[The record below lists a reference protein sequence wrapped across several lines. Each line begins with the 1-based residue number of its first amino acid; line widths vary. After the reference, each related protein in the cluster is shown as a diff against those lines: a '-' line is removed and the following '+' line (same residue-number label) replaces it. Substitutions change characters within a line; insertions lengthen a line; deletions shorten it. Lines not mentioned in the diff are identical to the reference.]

1 LIDEEDKSMS
11 NINDFVIENGV
22 LKKYQGQGGDVVI
35 PEGVTSIGDSAF
47 TGCSSLTSVVIPEG
61 VTSIGDCAFWGCR
74 SLTSVV
80 IPEGVTSIGD
90 WAFKYCS
97 SLASVVIPEGVTSIG
112 KDAFSDCSSLT
123 SIVIPEGVTS
133 IGNWAFNG
141 CSSLTSVVI
150 PEGVTSIGDSAFRGC
165 SSLTSVVIPKGVTG
179 IGDSAF
185 FNCSSLASVVI
196 PEGVTYIGREA
207 FRGCSSL
214 ASVVIPEGV
223 TSIGASAFSGCSSL
237 TSVVIPDGVTS
248 IGDWAFNGC
257 SSLTSVV
264 IPEGVT
270 SINDGAFYDCASLT
284 SVVIPDSVRSIGDSA
299 FSGCK
304 GLADANGFVI
314 VQNALHGYYGK
325 GGDVVIPESVTSIGD
340 SAFFNC
346 SSLASVVIPEGV
358 TYIGREAFR
367 GCSSLASIVIPESVK
382 SIGDLAFWGCR
393 SLTSVVIPEGV
404 TSIGDSAFNACSS
417 LTSVVIP
424 EGVTS
429 IGDSAFAGCSSLTSV
444 VIPEGVTSI
453 GIWAF
458 QDCSSL
464 TSVVIPRSVTGI
476 GKDAFGKCPSLN
488 AIVAPSVPLQ
498 CFTDQKLGAQ
508 AACGFLSARERY
520 TDQKECG
527 KYKTYCG
534 SQRKKILPL
543 IFRDDNAEALRF
555 YIDEKKVTLK
565 NLDGDYL
572 IPARQA
578 GAEKCVSALLKWK
591 EDQAS
596 AKPAAKKK
604 GSAKTEQP
612 STAAEPASPL
622 EAEYAEKYKAIYG
635 DSLLKWMKLSGVTL
649 PEVLLE
655 DGTKVPAV
663 LLKYIIVS
671 YGGINPEAPKF
682 MPEADAAAK
691 LLRYDSF
698 CEALAKLSG
707 DLDCAAYPTLIPLL
721 CRYGN
726 AKQIKAMISA
736 HKNWNTKT
744 EFGGKKIAVKD
755 AFTKLLMLSDT
766 REAAIFFEKNGWLD
780 SYAGLRGTTA
790 DEVKESFLFDF
801 GFDENGVRRFELGNT
816 VLDVRLQKDLKL
828 DMFDTNKQKAV
839 KSVPKT
845 GADPALY
852 QLAKDEIADMR
863 SNIKKAYTIRKW
875 ELFDCYIEKTV
886 FSPEK
891 WSESY
896 LKNAFLH
903 VLAELLVWQQEGKT
917 FTCSD
922 GGLVTA
928 DGAEYA
934 LSDKPI
940 ILAHPMEMDKA
951 DIAAW
956 QRYYTARGL
965 KQPFEQVWEPVREA
979 SQIKPDRYA
988 GIPIPV
994 VYLRHAERRGISC
1007 DWYYVNDYSN
1017 SRYLDINGF
1026 KVSAEETAEQDKLQ
1040 IASIKP
1046 NAWNRRTN
1054 MVISYLDRL
1063 TVYGR
1068 VRNDDVTVMDL
1079 MDGFTLAQ
1087 ITEFIKTAQEANA
1100 GNVTAALLEY
1110 KNNTYPDFDPMA
1122 EFTLEW

>member
-1 LIDEEDKSMS
+1 MS

-35 PEGVTSIGDSAF
+35 PDGVTSIGDSAF
-47 TGCSSLTSVVIPEG
+47 AGCSSLTSI
-61 VTSIGDCAFWGCR
+61 
-74 SLTSVV
+74 
-80 IPEGVTSIGD
+80 
-90 WAFKYCS
+90 
-97 SLASVVIPEGVTSIG
+97 
-112 KDAFSDCSSLT
+112 
-123 SIVIPEGVTS
+123 
-133 IGNWAFNG
+133 
-141 CSSLTSVVI
+141 
-150 PEGVTSIGDSAFRGC
+150 
-165 SSLTSVVIPKGVTG
+165 
-179 IGDSAF
+179 
-185 FNCSSLASVVI
+185 VI

-207 FRGCSSL
+207 FRY
-214 ASVVIPEGV
+214 
-223 TSIGASAFSGCSSL
+223 
-237 TSVVIPDGVTS
+237 
-248 IGDWAFNGC
+248 C

-270 SINDGAFYDCASLT
+270 SINDGAFYDCASLASIVIPKGVKSIGAWAFQYCSSLT
-284 SVVIPDSVRSIGDSA
+284 SVVIPKSVTSIGDGA
-299 FSGCK
+299 FRGCIN
-304 GLADANGFVI
+304 LTS
-314 VQNALHGYYGK
+314 
-325 GGDVVIPESVTSIGD
+325 VVIPESVTSIGD
-340 SAFFNC
+340 WAFVYC

-358 TYIGREAFR
+358 TSIGGEAFAR
-367 GCSSLASIVIPESVK
+367 CK
-382 SIGDLAFWGCR
+382 
-393 SLTSVVIPEGV
+393 SLTR
-404 TSIGDSAFNACSS
+404 
-417 LTSVVIP
+417 
-424 EGVTS
+424 
-429 IGDSAFAGCSSLTSV
+429 V

-543 IFRDDNAEALRF
+543 IFRLDDAKALSF
-555 YIDEKKVTLK
+555 YFDEKKVTLK

-766 REAAIFFEKNGWLD
+766 REAAIFFEKNGRLD

-816 VLDVRLQKDLKL
+816 VLEVRLQKDLKL
-828 DMFDTNKQKAV
+828 DMFDTEKRKTV

-852 QLAKDEIADMR
+852 QLAKDELADMR

-875 ELFDCYIEKTV
+875 ELFDDYIGKRE
-886 FSPEK
+886 FLPEK

-896 LKNAFLH
+896 LKNPFLH

-917 FTCSD
+917 FTCLDS
-922 GGLVTA
+922 GLVTA

-940 ILAHPMEMDKA
+940 ILAHAMELNRA

-956 QRYYTARGL
+956 QRYFTAKGL
-965 KQPFEQVWEPVREA
+965 KQPFEQIWEPVREA
-979 SQIKPDRYA
+979 SQISPDRYA

-994 VYLRHAERRGISC
+994 VYLRHAERRGIYC
-1007 DWYYVNDYSN
+1007 VYDWYNNMEFS
-1017 SRYLDINGF
+1017 INGF
-1026 KVSAEETAEQDKLQ
+1026 DVDAKKTEEEDKLQ
-1040 IASIKP
+1040 IKLIKP
-1046 NAWNRRTN
+1046 KVWNRRTN

-1087 ITEFIKTAQEANA
+1087 ITEFIKAAQEANA

>member
-1 LIDEEDKSMS
+1 MS

-22 LKKYQGQGGDVVI
+22 LKEYQGQGGDVVI
-35 PEGVTSIGDSAF
+35 PEGVTSIGD
-47 TGCSSLTSVVIPEG
+47 G
-61 VTSIGDCAFWGCR
+61 AFWGCR

-80 IPEGVTSIGD
+80 IPEGVTSIG
-90 WAFKYCS
+90 
-97 SLASVVIPEGVTSIG
+97 AS
-112 KDAFSDCSSLT
+112 AFSY
-123 SIVIPEGVTS
+123 
-133 IGNWAFNG
+133 

-150 PEGVTSIGDSAFRGC
+150 PEGVTSIGVRALYDC
-165 SSLTSVVIPKGVTG
+165 SSLTSVVIPEGVTS
-179 IGDSAF
+179 IGRQAF
-185 FNCSSLASVVI
+185 YYCQSLTSVVI
-196 PEGVTYIGREA
+196 PEGVTYIGDSA
-207 FRGCSSL
+207 FSGCSSL

-223 TSIGASAFSGCSSL
+223 TSIGASAFS
-237 TSVVIPDGVTS
+237 D
-248 IGDWAFNGC
+248 
-257 SSLTSVV
+257 
-264 IPEGVT
+264 
-270 SINDGAFYDCASLT
+270 
-284 SVVIPDSVRSIGDSA
+284 
-299 FSGCK
+299 
-304 GLADANGFVI
+304 
-314 VQNALHGYYGK
+314 
-325 GGDVVIPESVTSIGD
+325 
-340 SAFFNC
+340 C

-358 TYIGREAFR
+358 TSIGASAFW
-367 GCSSLASIVIPESVK
+367 GCSSLASIVIPEGVT
-382 SIGDLAFWGCR
+382 SIGKRAFWGCKD
-393 SLTSVVIPEGV
+393 LASVVIPEGV
-404 TSIGDSAFNACSS
+404 TSIG
-417 LTSVVIP
+417 
-424 EGVTS
+424 ER
-429 IGDSAFAGCSSLTSV
+429 AFAG
-444 VIPEGVTSI
+444 
-453 GIWAF
+453 
-458 QDCSSL
+458 CSSL

-476 GKDAFGKCPSLN
+476 GKDAFGECPSLN
-488 AIVAPSVPLQ
+488 TIVAPSVPLQ

-508 AACGFLSARERY
+508 AGYGFLSARERFTNPEIADGY
-520 TDQKECG
+520 R
-527 KYKTYCG
+527 KYCF
-534 SQRKKILPL
+534 SQRKMILPL
-543 IFRDDNAEALRF
+543 IFRDDNDEALRF

-612 STAAEPASPL
+612 SPAAEPASPL

-635 DSLLKWMKLSGVTL
+635 DSLLKWMKLYGVTL

-655 DGTKVPAV
+655 DGTKASAV

-698 CEALAKLSG
+698 CDALAKLSG

-979 SQIKPDRYA
+979 SQISPDRYA

-1026 KVSAEETAEQDKLQ
+1026 KVSAEETTEQDKLQ

-1046 NAWNRRTN
+1046 NTWNRRTN

-1068 VRNDDVTVMDL
+1068 IAKDDVTVMDL

>member
-1 LIDEEDKSMS
+1 MS

-22 LKKYQGQGGDVVI
+22 LKEYQGQGGDVVI
-35 PEGVTSIGDSAF
+35 PEGVTNIGASAF
-47 TGCSSLTSVVIPEG
+47 S
-61 VTSIGDCAFWGCR
+61 
-74 SLTSVV
+74 
-80 IPEGVTSIGD
+80 
-90 WAFKYCS
+90 
-97 SLASVVIPEGVTSIG
+97 
-112 KDAFSDCSSLT
+112 
-123 SIVIPEGVTS
+123 
-133 IGNWAFNG
+133 
-141 CSSLTSVVI
+141 
-150 PEGVTSIGDSAFRGC
+150 
-165 SSLTSVVIPKGVTG
+165 
-179 IGDSAF
+179 
-185 FNCSSLASVVI
+185 
-196 PEGVTYIGREA
+196 
-207 FRGCSSL
+207 GCSSL

-223 TSIGASAFSGCSSL
+223 TSIG
-237 TSVVIPDGVTS
+237 D
-248 IGDWAFNGC
+248 
-257 SSLTSVV
+257 
-264 IPEGVT
+264 E
-270 SINDGAFYDCASLT
+270 AFYYC
-284 SVVIPDSVRSIGDSA
+284 
-299 FSGCK
+299 
-304 GLADANGFVI
+304 
-314 VQNALHGYYGK
+314 Q
-325 GGDVVIPESVTSIGD
+325 
-340 SAFFNC
+340 
-346 SSLASVVIPEGV
+346 
-358 TYIGREAFR
+358 
-367 GCSSLASIVIPESVK
+367 
-382 SIGDLAFWGCR
+382 

-404 TSIGDSAFNACSS
+404 TSIGGEAFKYCSSLTSVVIPKGVKSIGNWAFSGCSSLASVVIPEGVTSIGGGAFWDCSS

-429 IGDSAFAGCSSLTSV
+429 IGVWTFDGWQGLRLEAPAISVSVLSAM
-444 VIPEGVTSI
+444 
-453 GIWAF
+453 
-458 QDCSSL
+458 
-464 TSVVIPRSVTGI
+464 
-476 GKDAFGKCPSLN
+476 
-488 AIVAPSVPLQ
+488 
-498 CFTDQKLGAQ
+498 KLGAQ
-508 AACGFLSARERY
+508 AGYGFLSARERFTNPEIADGY
-520 TDQKECG
+520 L
-527 KYKTYCG
+527 KYCI

-612 STAAEPASPL
+612 SPDAEPASPL

-655 DGTKVPAV
+655 DGTKAPTV

-671 YGGINPEAPKF
+671 YGGINPEAPKL

-1087 ITEFIKTAQEANA
+1087 ITEFIKAAQEANA

>member
-1 LIDEEDKSMS
+1 
-11 NINDFVIENGV
+11 
-22 LKKYQGQGGDVVI
+22 
-35 PEGVTSIGDSAF
+35 
-47 TGCSSLTSVVIPEG
+47 
-61 VTSIGDCAFWGCR
+61 
-74 SLTSVV
+74 
-80 IPEGVTSIGD
+80 
-90 WAFKYCS
+90 
-97 SLASVVIPEGVTSIG
+97 
-112 KDAFSDCSSLT
+112 
-123 SIVIPEGVTS
+123 
-133 IGNWAFNG
+133 
-141 CSSLTSVVI
+141 
-150 PEGVTSIGDSAFRGC
+150 
-165 SSLTSVVIPKGVTG
+165 
-179 IGDSAF
+179 
-185 FNCSSLASVVI
+185 
-196 PEGVTYIGREA
+196 
-207 FRGCSSL
+207 
-214 ASVVIPEGV
+214 
-223 TSIGASAFSGCSSL
+223 
-237 TSVVIPDGVTS
+237 
-248 IGDWAFNGC
+248 
-257 SSLTSVV
+257 
-264 IPEGVT
+264 
-270 SINDGAFYDCASLT
+270 
-284 SVVIPDSVRSIGDSA
+284 
-299 FSGCK
+299 
-304 GLADANGFVI
+304 
-314 VQNALHGYYGK
+314 
-325 GGDVVIPESVTSIGD
+325 
-340 SAFFNC
+340 
-346 SSLASVVIPEGV
+346 
-358 TYIGREAFR
+358 
-367 GCSSLASIVIPESVK
+367 
-382 SIGDLAFWGCR
+382 
-393 SLTSVVIPEGV
+393 
-404 TSIGDSAFNACSS
+404 
-417 LTSVVIP
+417 
-424 EGVTS
+424 
-429 IGDSAFAGCSSLTSV
+429 
-444 VIPEGVTSI
+444 
-453 GIWAF
+453 
-458 QDCSSL
+458 
-464 TSVVIPRSVTGI
+464 
-476 GKDAFGKCPSLN
+476 
-488 AIVAPSVPLQ
+488 
-498 CFTDQKLGAQ
+498 
-508 AACGFLSARERY
+508 
-520 TDQKECG
+520 
-527 KYKTYCG
+527 
-534 SQRKKILPL
+534 
-543 IFRDDNAEALRF
+543 
-555 YIDEKKVTLK
+555 
-565 NLDGDYL
+565 
-572 IPARQA
+572 
-578 GAEKCVSALLKWK
+578 
-591 EDQAS
+591 
-596 AKPAAKKK
+596 
-604 GSAKTEQP
+604 
-612 STAAEPASPL
+612 
-622 EAEYAEKYKAIYG
+622 
-635 DSLLKWMKLSGVTL
+635 
-649 PEVLLE
+649 
-655 DGTKVPAV
+655 
-663 LLKYIIVS
+663 
-671 YGGINPEAPKF
+671 

-698 CEALAKLSG
+698 CDALAKLSG

-736 HKNWNTKT
+736 HKNWNIKT

-766 REAAIFFEKNGWLD
+766 REAAIFFEKNGGLD
-780 SYAGLRGTTA
+780 SYAKLRGMTA
-790 DEVKESFLFDF
+790 EQIRDSFLFDF

-816 VLDVRLQKDLKL
+816 VLEVRLQKDLKL

-839 KSVPKT
+839 KTVPKT

-928 DGAEYA
+928 DDAEYA

-940 ILAHPMEMDKA
+940 ILAHPMEMDKE
-951 DIAAW
+951 DVAAW

>member
-1 LIDEEDKSMS
+1 MS

-22 LKKYQGQGGDVVI
+22 LKEYKGQGGDVVI
-35 PEGVTSIGDSAF
+35 PEGVKSIGDSAF
-47 TGCSSLTSVVIPEG
+47 E
-61 VTSIGDCAFWGCR
+61 
-74 SLTSVV
+74 
-80 IPEGVTSIGD
+80 
-90 WAFKYCS
+90 YC
-97 SLASVVIPEGVTSIG
+97 
-112 KDAFSDCSSLT
+112 KSLT
-123 SIVIPEGVTS
+123 SIVIPDGVTS
-133 IGNWAFNG
+133 IGDWAFNG

-150 PEGVTSIGDSAFRGC
+150 PNGVTSIGNWAF
-165 SSLTSVVIPKGVTG
+165 
-179 IGDSAF
+179 
-185 FNCSSLASVVI
+185 N
-196 PEGVTYIGREA
+196 
-207 FRGCSSL
+207 
-214 ASVVIPEGV
+214 
-223 TSIGASAFSGCSSL
+223 GCSSL

-257 SSLTSVV
+257 SSLTSIVIPEGVTSIGDWAFYKCSSLTSVV

-270 SINDGAFYDCASLT
+270 SINDGAFYDCASLA
-284 SVVIPDSVRSIGDSA
+284 SIVIPKGVTSIGGKA

-340 SAFFNC
+340 WAFNGC
-346 SSLASVVIPEGV
+346 SSLTSVVIPEGV
-358 TYIGREAFR
+358 TSINDGAFYD
-367 GCSSLASIVIPESVK
+367 CASLASIVIPEGVTSIGERAFYDCSSLTSVVIPEGVTSIGERAFYDCSSLTSVVIPEGVTSIGGEAFKYCSSLTSVVIPKGVK
-382 SIGDLAFWGCR
+382 SIGNWAFSGCSSLA
-393 SLTSVVIPEGV
+393 SVVIPEGV
-404 TSIGDSAFNACSS
+404 TSIGDSAFNGCRG
-417 LTSVVIP
+417 LTVENAPAI
-424 EGVTS
+424 
-429 IGDSAFAGCSSLTSV
+429 
-444 VIPEGVTSI
+444 
-453 GIWAF
+453 
-458 QDCSSL
+458 
-464 TSVVIPRSVTGI
+464 SVTVFS
-476 GKDAFGKCPSLN
+476 AM
-488 AIVAPSVPLQ
+488 
-498 CFTDQKLGAQ
+498 KLGAQ
-508 AACGFLSARERY
+508 AGYIFLSERDRFKDEVIVAGY
-520 TDQKECG
+520 K
-527 KYKTYCG
+527 KYSF
-534 SQRKKILPL
+534 SQRKKLLPL

-655 DGTKVPAV
+655 DGTKAPTV

-766 REAAIFFEKNGWLD
+766 REAAIFFEKNGRLD

-816 VLDVRLQKDLKL
+816 VLEVRLQKDLKL
-828 DMFDTNKQKAV
+828 DMFDTEKRKTV

-852 QLAKDEIADMR
+852 QLAKDELADMR

-875 ELFDCYIEKTV
+875 ELFDDYIGKRE
-886 FSPEK
+886 FLPEK

-896 LKNAFLH
+896 LKNPFLH

-917 FTCSD
+917 FTCLDS
-922 GGLVTA
+922 GLVTA

-940 ILAHPMEMDKA
+940 ILAHAMELNRA

-956 QRYYTARGL
+956 QRYFTAKGL
-965 KQPFEQVWEPVREA
+965 KQPFEQIWEPVREA
-979 SQIKPDRYA
+979 SQISPDRYA

-994 VYLRHAERRGISC
+994 VYLRHAERRGIYC
-1007 DWYYVNDYSN
+1007 VYDWYNNMEFS
-1017 SRYLDINGF
+1017 INGF
-1026 KVSAEETAEQDKLQ
+1026 DVDAKKTEEEDKLQ
-1040 IASIKP
+1040 IKLIKP
-1046 NAWNRRTN
+1046 KVWNRRTN

-1087 ITEFIKTAQEANA
+1087 ITEFIKAAQEANA

>member
-1 LIDEEDKSMS
+1 MS

-35 PEGVTSIGDSAF
+35 PEGVTSIG
-47 TGCSSLTSVVIPEG
+47 
-61 VTSIGDCAFWGCR
+61 
-74 SLTSVV
+74 
-80 IPEGVTSIGD
+80 
-90 WAFKYCS
+90 
-97 SLASVVIPEGVTSIG
+97 
-112 KDAFSDCSSLT
+112 
-123 SIVIPEGVTS
+123 
-133 IGNWAFNG
+133 NWAFNG

-150 PEGVTSIGDSAFRGC
+150 PEGVTSIGD
-165 SSLTSVVIPKGVTG
+165 L
-179 IGDSAF
+179 
-185 FNCSSLASVVI
+185 
-196 PEGVTYIGREA
+196 
-207 FRGCSSL
+207 
-214 ASVVIPEGV
+214 
-223 TSIGASAFSGCSSL
+223 
-237 TSVVIPDGVTS
+237 
-248 IGDWAFNGC
+248 AFNGC

-270 SINDGAFYDCASLT
+270 SINDGAFYKCSSLT
-284 SVVIPDSVRSIGDSA
+284 SI
-299 FSGCK
+299 
-304 GLADANGFVI
+304 
-314 VQNALHGYYGK
+314 
-325 GGDVVIPESVTSIGD
+325 
-340 SAFFNC
+340 
-346 SSLASVVIPEGV
+346 VIPEGV

-367 GCSSLASIVIPESVK
+367 YCSSLTSVVIQEGVTSIGASAFSGCSSLASIVIPEGVTSINYRAFEGCKGLASVVIPDGVT
-382 SIGDLAFWGCR
+382 SIGHSAFEGCSSLTSVVIPEGVTSIGNWAFNCCKR
-393 SLTSVVIPEGV
+393 LTSVVIPEGV
-404 TSIGDSAFNACSS
+404 TSIGDSAFNGCRG
-417 LTSVVIP
+417 LTVENAPAISVAVF
-424 EGVTS
+424 
-429 IGDSAFAGCSSLTSV
+429 SAM
-444 VIPEGVTSI
+444 
-453 GIWAF
+453 
-458 QDCSSL
+458 
-464 TSVVIPRSVTGI
+464 
-476 GKDAFGKCPSLN
+476 
-488 AIVAPSVPLQ
+488 
-498 CFTDQKLGAQ
+498 KLGAQ
-508 AACGFLSARERY
+508 AGYIFLSERDRFKDEVIVAGY
-520 TDQKECG
+520 K
-527 KYKTYCG
+527 KYSF
-534 SQRKKILPL
+534 SQRKKLLPL

-655 DGTKVPAV
+655 DGTKAPTV

-922 GGLVTA
+922 GGLITA

-940 ILAHPMEMDKA
+940 ILAHPMELNRA

-956 QRYYTARGL
+956 QRYFTAKGL
-965 KQPFEQVWEPVREA
+965 KQPFEQIWEPVREA
-979 SQIKPDRYA
+979 SQISPDRYA

-1026 KVSAEETAEQDKLQ
+1026 KVSAEETTEQDKLQ

-1046 NAWNRRTN
+1046 NTWNRRTN

-1087 ITEFIKTAQEANA
+1087 ITEFIKAAQEANA

>member
-1 LIDEEDKSMS
+1 MS

-22 LKKYQGQGGDVVI
+22 LKEYQGQGGDVVI
-35 PEGVTSIGDSAF
+35 PEGVTSIGN
-47 TGCSSLTSVVIPEG
+47 
-61 VTSIGDCAFWGCR
+61 
-74 SLTSVV
+74 
-80 IPEGVTSIGD
+80 
-90 WAFKYCS
+90 WAFFDCS
-97 SLASVVIPEGVTSIG
+97 SLASVVIPDGVTSIG
-112 KDAFSDCSSLT
+112 D
-123 SIVIPEGVTS
+123 
-133 IGNWAFNG
+133 WAFNG

-150 PEGVTSIGDSAFRGC
+150 QEGVTSIGASAFCYCSSLASVVIPESVTGIGREAFLGCCSLTSVVIPESVTSIGDSAFRGC

-270 SINDGAFYDCASLT
+270 SINDGAFYDCASLA
-284 SVVIPDSVRSIGDSA
+284 SIVIPKGVTSIGDSA

-393 SLTSVVIPEGV
+393 SLTSVVIPDGV
-404 TSIGDSAFNACSS
+404 TYIGDSAFEGCSS

-1026 KVSAEETAEQDKLQ
+1026 KVSAEETTEQDKLQ

-1046 NAWNRRTN
+1046 NTWNRRTN

-1068 VRNDDVTVMDL
+1068 IAKDDVTVMDL

>member
-1 LIDEEDKSMS
+1 MS

-35 PEGVTSIGDSAF
+35 PEGVTSIG
-47 TGCSSLTSVVIPEG
+47 
-61 VTSIGDCAFWGCR
+61 
-74 SLTSVV
+74 
-80 IPEGVTSIGD
+80 
-90 WAFKYCS
+90 
-97 SLASVVIPEGVTSIG
+97 
-112 KDAFSDCSSLT
+112 
-123 SIVIPEGVTS
+123 
-133 IGNWAFNG
+133 NWAFN
-141 CSSLTSVVI
+141 
-150 PEGVTSIGDSAFRGC
+150 
-165 SSLTSVVIPKGVTG
+165 
-179 IGDSAF
+179 
-185 FNCSSLASVVI
+185 
-196 PEGVTYIGREA
+196 
-207 FRGCSSL
+207 
-214 ASVVIPEGV
+214 
-223 TSIGASAFSGCSSL
+223 GCSSL

-270 SINDGAFYDCASLT
+270 SINDGAFYKCSSLT
-284 SVVIPDSVRSIGDSA
+284 SI
-299 FSGCK
+299 
-304 GLADANGFVI
+304 
-314 VQNALHGYYGK
+314 
-325 GGDVVIPESVTSIGD
+325 
-340 SAFFNC
+340 
-346 SSLASVVIPEGV
+346 VIPEGV

-367 GCSSLASIVIPESVK
+367 YCSSLTSVVIQEGVTSIGASAFCYCSSLASVVIPESVTSIGTGAFSSCSSLTSIVIPESVT
-382 SIGDLAFWGCR
+382 SIGDWAFNCCKRLTSVVIPEGVTSIGNWAFNCCKR
-393 SLTSVVIPEGV
+393 LTSVVIPEGV
-404 TSIGDSAFNACSS
+404 TSIGDSAFNGCRG
-417 LTSVVIP
+417 LTVENAPAISVAVF
-424 EGVTS
+424 
-429 IGDSAFAGCSSLTSV
+429 SAM
-444 VIPEGVTSI
+444 
-453 GIWAF
+453 
-458 QDCSSL
+458 
-464 TSVVIPRSVTGI
+464 
-476 GKDAFGKCPSLN
+476 
-488 AIVAPSVPLQ
+488 
-498 CFTDQKLGAQ
+498 KLGAQ
-508 AACGFLSARERY
+508 AGYIFLSERDRFKDEVIVAGY
-520 TDQKECG
+520 K
-527 KYKTYCG
+527 KYSF
-534 SQRKKILPL
+534 SQRKKLLPL

-655 DGTKVPAV
+655 DGTKAPTV

-766 REAAIFFEKNGWLD
+766 REAAIFFEKNGRLD

-816 VLDVRLQKDLKL
+816 VLEVRLQKDLKL

-994 VYLRHAERRGISC
+994 VYLRHAERRGIYC
-1007 DWYYVNDYSN
+1007 VYDWYNNMEFS
-1017 SRYLDINGF
+1017 INGF
-1026 KVSAEETAEQDKLQ
+1026 DVDAKKTEEEDKLQ
-1040 IASIKP
+1040 IKLIKP
-1046 NAWNRRTN
+1046 KVWNRRTN

-1087 ITEFIKTAQEANA
+1087 ITEFIKAAQEANA

>member
-1 LIDEEDKSMS
+1 MS

-35 PEGVTSIGDSAF
+35 PEGVTSIG
-47 TGCSSLTSVVIPEG
+47 
-61 VTSIGDCAFWGCR
+61 
-74 SLTSVV
+74 
-80 IPEGVTSIGD
+80 
-90 WAFKYCS
+90 
-97 SLASVVIPEGVTSIG
+97 
-112 KDAFSDCSSLT
+112 
-123 SIVIPEGVTS
+123 
-133 IGNWAFNG
+133 NWAFNG

-150 PEGVTSIGDSAFRGC
+150 PE
-165 SSLTSVVIPKGVTG
+165 
-179 IGDSAF
+179 
-185 FNCSSLASVVI
+185 
-196 PEGVTYIGREA
+196 
-207 FRGCSSL
+207 
-214 ASVVIPEGV
+214 
-223 TSIGASAFSGCSSL
+223 
-237 TSVVIPDGVTS
+237 GVTS

-270 SINDGAFYDCASLT
+270 SINDGAFYKCSSLT
-284 SVVIPDSVRSIGDSA
+284 SI
-299 FSGCK
+299 
-304 GLADANGFVI
+304 
-314 VQNALHGYYGK
+314 
-325 GGDVVIPESVTSIGD
+325 
-340 SAFFNC
+340 
-346 SSLASVVIPEGV
+346 VIPEGV

-367 GCSSLASIVIPESVK
+367 YCSSLTSVVIQEGVTSIGASAFCYCSSLASVVIPESVTSIGTGAFSSCSSLTSIVIPESVT
-382 SIGDLAFWGCR
+382 SIGDWAFNCCKRLTSVVIPEGVTSIGNWAFNCCKR
-393 SLTSVVIPEGV
+393 LTSVVIPEGV
-404 TSIGDSAFNACSS
+404 TSIGDSAFNGCRG
-417 LTSVVIP
+417 LTVENAPAISVAVF
-424 EGVTS
+424 
-429 IGDSAFAGCSSLTSV
+429 SAM
-444 VIPEGVTSI
+444 
-453 GIWAF
+453 
-458 QDCSSL
+458 
-464 TSVVIPRSVTGI
+464 
-476 GKDAFGKCPSLN
+476 
-488 AIVAPSVPLQ
+488 
-498 CFTDQKLGAQ
+498 KLGAQ
-508 AACGFLSARERY
+508 AGYIFLSERDRFKDEVIVAGY
-520 TDQKECG
+520 K
-527 KYKTYCG
+527 KYSF
-534 SQRKKILPL
+534 SQRKKLLPL

-655 DGTKVPAV
+655 DGTKAPTV

-828 DMFDTNKQKAV
+828 DMFDTNKQKTV

-940 ILAHPMEMDKA
+940 ILAHAMELNRA

-956 QRYYTARGL
+956 QRYFTAKGL
-965 KQPFEQVWEPVREA
+965 KQPFEQIWEPVREA
-979 SQIKPDRYA
+979 SQISPDRYA

-994 VYLRHAERRGISC
+994 VYLRHAERRGIYC
-1007 DWYYVNDYSN
+1007 VYDWYNNMEFS
-1017 SRYLDINGF
+1017 INGF
-1026 KVSAEETAEQDKLQ
+1026 DVDAKKTEEEDKLQ
-1040 IASIKP
+1040 IKLIKP
-1046 NAWNRRTN
+1046 KVWNRRTN

-1087 ITEFIKTAQEANA
+1087 ITEFIKAAQEANA

>member
-1 LIDEEDKSMS
+1 MS

-35 PEGVTSIGDSAF
+35 PEGVTSIG
-47 TGCSSLTSVVIPEG
+47 
-61 VTSIGDCAFWGCR
+61 
-74 SLTSVV
+74 
-80 IPEGVTSIGD
+80 
-90 WAFKYCS
+90 
-97 SLASVVIPEGVTSIG
+97 
-112 KDAFSDCSSLT
+112 
-123 SIVIPEGVTS
+123 
-133 IGNWAFNG
+133 NWAFN
-141 CSSLTSVVI
+141 
-150 PEGVTSIGDSAFRGC
+150 
-165 SSLTSVVIPKGVTG
+165 
-179 IGDSAF
+179 
-185 FNCSSLASVVI
+185 
-196 PEGVTYIGREA
+196 
-207 FRGCSSL
+207 
-214 ASVVIPEGV
+214 
-223 TSIGASAFSGCSSL
+223 GCSSL

-270 SINDGAFYDCASLT
+270 SINDGAFYDCASLASIVIPKGVTSIGGKAFSGCKGLADANGFVIVQNALHGYYGKGGDVVIPESVTSIGDGAFWGCRSLT
-284 SVVIPDSVRSIGDSA
+284 SVVIPDGVTSIGDWAFNGCSSLTSVVIPEGVTSINDGAFYDCASLASIVIPKGVTSIGGKA

-340 SAFFNC
+340 SAFREC
-346 SSLASVVIPEGV
+346 ESLTSVVIPEGV

-367 GCSSLASIVIPESVK
+367 Y
-382 SIGDLAFWGCR
+382 
-393 SLTSVVIPEGV
+393 
-404 TSIGDSAFNACSS
+404 CSS

-429 IGDSAFAGCSSLTSV
+429 IGASAFCYCSSLASVVIPESVTGIGREAFLGCCSLTSV
-444 VIPEGVTSI
+444 VIPESVTSI
-453 GIWAF
+453 GDSAF
-458 QDCSSL
+458 NGCRGL
-464 TSVVIPRSVTGI
+464 TVENAPAISVAVFS
-476 GKDAFGKCPSLN
+476 AM
-488 AIVAPSVPLQ
+488 
-498 CFTDQKLGAQ
+498 KLGAQ
-508 AACGFLSARERY
+508 AGYIFLSERDRFKDEVIVAGY
-520 TDQKECG
+520 K
-527 KYKTYCG
+527 KYSF
-534 SQRKKILPL
+534 SQRKKLLPL

-655 DGTKVPAV
+655 DGTKAPTV

-994 VYLRHAERRGISC
+994 VYLRHAERRGIYC
-1007 DWYYVNDYSN
+1007 VYDWYNNMEFS
-1017 SRYLDINGF
+1017 INGF
-1026 KVSAEETAEQDKLQ
+1026 DVDAKKTEEEDKLQ
-1040 IASIKP
+1040 IKLIKP
-1046 NAWNRRTN
+1046 KVWNRRTN

-1087 ITEFIKTAQEANA
+1087 ITEFIKAAQEANA

>member
-1 LIDEEDKSMS
+1 MS

-22 LKKYQGQGGDVVI
+22 LKEYKGQGGDVVI
-35 PEGVTSIGDSAF
+35 PEGVTTIDDWAFAWCQSLKNVVMPESVTSIGDRAF
-47 TGCSSLTSVVIPEG
+47 FGCSSLASIVIPEGVKSIGAEAFWRCSSLTSVVIPEG
-61 VTSIGDCAFWGCR
+61 VKSIGASAFWGCL

-80 IPEGVTSIGD
+80 IPEGVKSIGASAFYD
-90 WAFKYCS
+90 CSSLTSVVIPKGVKSIGAWAFYGCKGLTSVVIPKGVKSIGAWAFYGCKGLADANGFVIIQNALHGYYGKGGDVVIPEGVTGIGVEAFKDCS

-112 KDAFSDCSSLT
+112 ERAFYDCSSLT

-133 IGNWAFNG
+133 IGGEAFKY

-150 PEGVTSIGDSAFRGC
+150 PEGVTSIGDSAFSDC
-165 SSLTSVVIPKGVTG
+165 ASLTSI
-179 IGDSAF
+179 
-185 FNCSSLASVVI
+185 
-196 PEGVTYIGREA
+196 
-207 FRGCSSL
+207 
-214 ASVVIPEGV
+214 VIPEGV
-223 TSIGASAFSGCSSL
+223 TSIGKKAFEGCCGLKPENAPAISVSVFSAM
-237 TSVVIPDGVTS
+237 
-248 IGDWAFNGC
+248 
-257 SSLTSVV
+257 
-264 IPEGVT
+264 
-270 SINDGAFYDCASLT
+270 
-284 SVVIPDSVRSIGDSA
+284 
-299 FSGCK
+299 
-304 GLADANGFVI
+304 
-314 VQNALHGYYGK
+314 
-325 GGDVVIPESVTSIGD
+325 
-340 SAFFNC
+340 
-346 SSLASVVIPEGV
+346 
-358 TYIGREAFR
+358 
-367 GCSSLASIVIPESVK
+367 
-382 SIGDLAFWGCR
+382 
-393 SLTSVVIPEGV
+393 
-404 TSIGDSAFNACSS
+404 
-417 LTSVVIP
+417 
-424 EGVTS
+424 
-429 IGDSAFAGCSSLTSV
+429 
-444 VIPEGVTSI
+444 
-453 GIWAF
+453 
-458 QDCSSL
+458 
-464 TSVVIPRSVTGI
+464 
-476 GKDAFGKCPSLN
+476 
-488 AIVAPSVPLQ
+488 
-498 CFTDQKLGAQ
+498 KLGAQ
-508 AACGFLSARERY
+508 AGYGFLSARERFTNPEIAGEY
-520 TDQKECG
+520 L
-527 KYKTYCG
+527 KYCI

-543 IFRDDNAEALRF
+543 IFRDDNDEALRF

-635 DSLLKWMKLSGVTL
+635 DSLLKWMKLYGVTL

-655 DGTKVPAV
+655 DGTKAPTV

-875 ELFDCYIEKTV
+875 ELFDDYIGKRE
-886 FSPEK
+886 FLPEK

-896 LKNAFLH
+896 LKNPFLH

-917 FTCSD
+917 FTCLDS
-922 GGLVTA
+922 GLVTA

-940 ILAHPMEMDKA
+940 ILAHAMELNRA

-956 QRYYTARGL
+956 QRYFTAKGL
-965 KQPFEQVWEPVREA
+965 KQPFEQIWEPVREA
-979 SQIKPDRYA
+979 SQISPDRYA

-994 VYLRHAERRGISC
+994 VYLRHAERRGIYC
-1007 DWYYVNDYSN
+1007 VYDWYNNMEFS
-1017 SRYLDINGF
+1017 INGF
-1026 KVSAEETAEQDKLQ
+1026 DVDAKKTEEEDKLQ
-1040 IASIKP
+1040 IKLIKP
-1046 NAWNRRTN
+1046 KVWNRRTN

-1087 ITEFIKTAQEANA
+1087 ITEFIKAAQEANA

>member
-1 LIDEEDKSMS
+1 MS

-22 LKKYQGQGGDVVI
+22 LKEYQGQGGDVVI
-35 PEGVTSIGDSAF
+35 PEGVTNIGASAF
-47 TGCSSLTSVVIPEG
+47 SG
-61 VTSIGDCAFWGCR
+61 
-74 SLTSVV
+74 
-80 IPEGVTSIGD
+80 
-90 WAFKYCS
+90 CS

-112 KDAFSDCSSLT
+112 DEAFYYCQSLTSVVIPEGVTSIGGEAFKYCSSLTSVVIPKGVKSIGNWAFSGCSSLASVVIPEGVTSIGGGAFWDCSSLT

-133 IGNWAFNG
+133 IGVWTFDGWQGLRLEAPAI
-141 CSSLTSVVI
+141 SVSVL
-150 PEGVTSIGDSAFRGC
+150 SAM
-165 SSLTSVVIPKGVTG
+165 
-179 IGDSAF
+179 
-185 FNCSSLASVVI
+185 
-196 PEGVTYIGREA
+196 
-207 FRGCSSL
+207 
-214 ASVVIPEGV
+214 
-223 TSIGASAFSGCSSL
+223 
-237 TSVVIPDGVTS
+237 
-248 IGDWAFNGC
+248 
-257 SSLTSVV
+257 
-264 IPEGVT
+264 
-270 SINDGAFYDCASLT
+270 
-284 SVVIPDSVRSIGDSA
+284 
-299 FSGCK
+299 
-304 GLADANGFVI
+304 
-314 VQNALHGYYGK
+314 
-325 GGDVVIPESVTSIGD
+325 
-340 SAFFNC
+340 
-346 SSLASVVIPEGV
+346 
-358 TYIGREAFR
+358 
-367 GCSSLASIVIPESVK
+367 
-382 SIGDLAFWGCR
+382 
-393 SLTSVVIPEGV
+393 
-404 TSIGDSAFNACSS
+404 
-417 LTSVVIP
+417 
-424 EGVTS
+424 
-429 IGDSAFAGCSSLTSV
+429 
-444 VIPEGVTSI
+444 
-453 GIWAF
+453 
-458 QDCSSL
+458 
-464 TSVVIPRSVTGI
+464 
-476 GKDAFGKCPSLN
+476 
-488 AIVAPSVPLQ
+488 
-498 CFTDQKLGAQ
+498 KLGAQ
-508 AACGFLSARERY
+508 AGYGFLSARERFTNPEIADGY
-520 TDQKECG
+520 L
-527 KYKTYCG
+527 KYCI

-612 STAAEPASPL
+612 SPDAEPASPL

-655 DGTKVPAV
+655 DGTKAPTV

-671 YGGINPEAPKF
+671 YGGINPEAPKL

-1087 ITEFIKTAQEANA
+1087 ITEFIKAAQEANA

>member
-1 LIDEEDKSMS
+1 MS
-11 NINDFVIENGV
+11 NINGFVIENGV
-22 LKKYQGQGGDVVI
+22 LKEYKGQGGDVVI
-35 PEGVTSIGDSAF
+35 PEGVTSIGDLAF
-47 TGCSSLTSVVIPEG
+47 CGCSSLASIVIPKGVKSIGAEAFEYCKSLTSIVIPESVTSIGNCAFNCCSSLASIVIPEGVTSIGVRAFSNCSSLASVVIPKGVKSIGAEAFEYCKSLTSIVIPESVTSIGDWAFNCCSSLTSVVIPEG
-61 VTSIGDCAFWGCR
+61 VTSIGVRAF
-74 SLTSVV
+74 SN
-80 IPEGVTSIGD
+80 
-90 WAFKYCS
+90 CS

-112 KDAFSDCSSLT
+112 NCAFSDCASLA
-123 SIVIPEGVTS
+123 SIVIPKGVTS
-133 IGNWAFNG
+133 IGDSAFSG
-141 CSSLTSVVI
+141 CLRLTSVVI
-150 PEGVTSIGDSAFRGC
+150 PEGVTSIGAR
-165 SSLTSVVIPKGVTG
+165 
-179 IGDSAF
+179 
-185 FNCSSLASVVI
+185 
-196 PEGVTYIGREA
+196 
-207 FRGCSSL
+207 
-214 ASVVIPEGV
+214 
-223 TSIGASAFSGCSSL
+223 
-237 TSVVIPDGVTS
+237 
-248 IGDWAFNGC
+248 
-257 SSLTSVV
+257 
-264 IPEGVT
+264 
-270 SINDGAFYDCASLT
+270 AFY
-284 SVVIPDSVRSIGDSA
+284 
-299 FSGCK
+299 GCK

-314 VQNALHGYYGK
+314 IQNALHDYYGK
-325 GGDVVIPESVTSIGD
+325 GGD
-340 SAFFNC
+340 
-346 SSLASVVIPEGV
+346 
-358 TYIGREAFR
+358 
-367 GCSSLASIVIPESVK
+367 
-382 SIGDLAFWGCR
+382 
-393 SLTSVVIPEGV
+393 VVIPEGV

-417 LTSVVIP
+417 LTSIVIPASVTSIGDSAFYGCKRLRSFAIP

-429 IGDSAFAGCSSLTSV
+429 IGDSAFNGCRGLTVENAPAISV
-444 VIPEGVTSI
+444 
-453 GIWAF
+453 
-458 QDCSSL
+458 
-464 TSVVIPRSVTGI
+464 SVFS
-476 GKDAFGKCPSLN
+476 AM
-488 AIVAPSVPLQ
+488 
-498 CFTDQKLGAQ
+498 KLGAQ
-508 AACGFLSARERY
+508 AGYIFLSERDRFKDEVIVAGY
-520 TDQKECG
+520 K
-527 KYKTYCG
+527 KYSF
-534 SQRKKILPL
+534 SQRKKLLPL

-635 DSLLKWMKLSGVTL
+635 DSLLKWMKLYGVTL

-655 DGTKVPAV
+655 DGTKAPTV

-736 HKNWNTKT
+736 HKYWNIKT

-766 REAAIFFEKNGWLD
+766 REAAIFFEKNGGLD

-816 VLDVRLQKDLKL
+816 VLEVRLQKDLKL
-828 DMFDTNKQKAV
+828 DMFDTEKRKTV

-917 FTCSD
+917 FTCLDS
-922 GGLVTA
+922 GLVTA

-940 ILAHPMEMDKA
+940 ILAHAMELNRA

-956 QRYYTARGL
+956 QRYFTAKGL
-965 KQPFEQVWEPVREA
+965 KQPFEQIWEPVREA
-979 SQIKPDRYA
+979 SQISPDRYA

-994 VYLRHAERRGISC
+994 VYLRHAERRGIYC
-1007 DWYYVNDYSN
+1007 VYDWYNNMEFS
-1017 SRYLDINGF
+1017 INGF
-1026 KVSAEETAEQDKLQ
+1026 DVDAKKTEEEDKLQ
-1040 IASIKP
+1040 IKLIKP
-1046 NAWNRRTN
+1046 KVWNRRTN

-1087 ITEFIKTAQEANA
+1087 ITEFIKAAQEANA

>member
-1 LIDEEDKSMS
+1 MS

-47 TGCSSLTSVVIPEG
+47 AGCSSLTSIVIPEGVTYIGREAFRYCSSLTSVVIQEGVTSIGDSTFSNCESLTSVVIPESVKSIGAWAFQYCSSLTSVVIPKS
-61 VTSIGDCAFWGCR
+61 VTSIGDGAFRGCIN
-74 SLTSVV
+74 LTSVV
-80 IPEGVTSIGD
+80 IPESVTSIGD
-90 WAFKYCS
+90 WAFVYCS

-112 KDAFSDCSSLT
+112 GEAFARCKSLT
-123 SIVIPEGVTS
+123 
-133 IGNWAFNG
+133 
-141 CSSLTSVVI
+141 
-150 PEGVTSIGDSAFRGC
+150 R
-165 SSLTSVVIPKGVTG
+165 
-179 IGDSAF
+179 
-185 FNCSSLASVVI
+185 
-196 PEGVTYIGREA
+196 
-207 FRGCSSL
+207 
-214 ASVVIPEGV
+214 
-223 TSIGASAFSGCSSL
+223 
-237 TSVVIPDGVTS
+237 
-248 IGDWAFNGC
+248 
-257 SSLTSVV
+257 
-264 IPEGVT
+264 
-270 SINDGAFYDCASLT
+270 
-284 SVVIPDSVRSIGDSA
+284 
-299 FSGCK
+299 
-304 GLADANGFVI
+304 
-314 VQNALHGYYGK
+314 
-325 GGDVVIPESVTSIGD
+325 
-340 SAFFNC
+340 
-346 SSLASVVIPEGV
+346 
-358 TYIGREAFR
+358 
-367 GCSSLASIVIPESVK
+367 
-382 SIGDLAFWGCR
+382 
-393 SLTSVVIPEGV
+393 
-404 TSIGDSAFNACSS
+404 
-417 LTSVVIP
+417 
-424 EGVTS
+424 
-429 IGDSAFAGCSSLTSV
+429 V

-543 IFRDDNAEALRF
+543 IFRLDDAKALSF
-555 YIDEKKVTLK
+555 YFDEKKVTLK

-766 REAAIFFEKNGWLD
+766 REAAIFFEKNGRLD

-816 VLDVRLQKDLKL
+816 VLEVRLQKDLKL
-828 DMFDTNKQKAV
+828 DMFDTEKRKTV

-852 QLAKDEIADMR
+852 QLAKDELADMR

-875 ELFDCYIEKTV
+875 ELFDDYIGKRE
-886 FSPEK
+886 FLPEK

-896 LKNAFLH
+896 LKNPFLH

-917 FTCSD
+917 FTCLDS
-922 GGLVTA
+922 GLVTA

-940 ILAHPMEMDKA
+940 ILAHAMELNRA

-956 QRYYTARGL
+956 QRYFTAKGL
-965 KQPFEQVWEPVREA
+965 KQPFEQIWEPVREA
-979 SQIKPDRYA
+979 SQISPDRYA

-994 VYLRHAERRGISC
+994 VYLRHAERRGIYC
-1007 DWYYVNDYSN
+1007 VYDWYNNMEFS
-1017 SRYLDINGF
+1017 INGF
-1026 KVSAEETAEQDKLQ
+1026 DVDAKKTEEEDKLQ
-1040 IASIKP
+1040 IKLIKP
-1046 NAWNRRTN
+1046 KVWNRRTN

-1087 ITEFIKTAQEANA
+1087 ITEFIKAAQEANA

>member
-1 LIDEEDKSMS
+1 MS

-22 LKKYQGQGGDVVI
+22 LKEYQGQGGDVVI
-35 PEGVTSIGDSAF
+35 PEGVTNIGASAF
-47 TGCSSLTSVVIPEG
+47 SG
-61 VTSIGDCAFWGCR
+61 
-74 SLTSVV
+74 
-80 IPEGVTSIGD
+80 
-90 WAFKYCS
+90 CS

-112 KDAFSDCSSLT
+112 DEAFYYCQSLTSVVIPEGVTSIGGEAFKYCSSLTSVVIPKGVKSIGNWAFSGCSSLASVVIPEGVTSIGGGAFWDCSSLT

-133 IGNWAFNG
+133 IGVWTFDGWQGLRLEAPAI
-141 CSSLTSVVI
+141 SVSVL
-150 PEGVTSIGDSAFRGC
+150 SAM
-165 SSLTSVVIPKGVTG
+165 
-179 IGDSAF
+179 
-185 FNCSSLASVVI
+185 
-196 PEGVTYIGREA
+196 
-207 FRGCSSL
+207 
-214 ASVVIPEGV
+214 
-223 TSIGASAFSGCSSL
+223 
-237 TSVVIPDGVTS
+237 
-248 IGDWAFNGC
+248 
-257 SSLTSVV
+257 
-264 IPEGVT
+264 
-270 SINDGAFYDCASLT
+270 
-284 SVVIPDSVRSIGDSA
+284 
-299 FSGCK
+299 
-304 GLADANGFVI
+304 
-314 VQNALHGYYGK
+314 
-325 GGDVVIPESVTSIGD
+325 
-340 SAFFNC
+340 
-346 SSLASVVIPEGV
+346 
-358 TYIGREAFR
+358 
-367 GCSSLASIVIPESVK
+367 
-382 SIGDLAFWGCR
+382 
-393 SLTSVVIPEGV
+393 
-404 TSIGDSAFNACSS
+404 
-417 LTSVVIP
+417 
-424 EGVTS
+424 
-429 IGDSAFAGCSSLTSV
+429 
-444 VIPEGVTSI
+444 
-453 GIWAF
+453 
-458 QDCSSL
+458 
-464 TSVVIPRSVTGI
+464 
-476 GKDAFGKCPSLN
+476 
-488 AIVAPSVPLQ
+488 
-498 CFTDQKLGAQ
+498 KLGAQ
-508 AACGFLSARERY
+508 AGYGFLSARERFTNPEIADGY
-520 TDQKECG
+520 L
-527 KYKTYCG
+527 KYCI

-612 STAAEPASPL
+612 SPDAEPASPL

-655 DGTKVPAV
+655 DGTKAPTV

-671 YGGINPEAPKF
+671 YGGINPEAPKL

>member
-1 LIDEEDKSMS
+1 MS

-35 PEGVTSIGDSAF
+35 PEGVTSIG
-47 TGCSSLTSVVIPEG
+47 
-61 VTSIGDCAFWGCR
+61 
-74 SLTSVV
+74 
-80 IPEGVTSIGD
+80 
-90 WAFKYCS
+90 
-97 SLASVVIPEGVTSIG
+97 
-112 KDAFSDCSSLT
+112 
-123 SIVIPEGVTS
+123 
-133 IGNWAFNG
+133 NWAFN
-141 CSSLTSVVI
+141 
-150 PEGVTSIGDSAFRGC
+150 
-165 SSLTSVVIPKGVTG
+165 
-179 IGDSAF
+179 
-185 FNCSSLASVVI
+185 
-196 PEGVTYIGREA
+196 
-207 FRGCSSL
+207 
-214 ASVVIPEGV
+214 
-223 TSIGASAFSGCSSL
+223 GCSSL

-270 SINDGAFYDCASLT
+270 SINDGAFYKCSSLT
-284 SVVIPDSVRSIGDSA
+284 SI
-299 FSGCK
+299 
-304 GLADANGFVI
+304 
-314 VQNALHGYYGK
+314 
-325 GGDVVIPESVTSIGD
+325 
-340 SAFFNC
+340 
-346 SSLASVVIPEGV
+346 VIPEGV

-367 GCSSLASIVIPESVK
+367 YCSSLTSVVIQEGVTSIGASAFCYCSSLASVVIPESVTSIGTGAFSSCSSLTSIVIPESVT
-382 SIGDLAFWGCR
+382 SIGDWAFNCCKRLTSVVIPEGVTSIGNWAFNCCKR
-393 SLTSVVIPEGV
+393 LTSVVIPEGV
-404 TSIGDSAFNACSS
+404 TSIGDSAFNGCRG
-417 LTSVVIP
+417 LTVENAPAISVAVF
-424 EGVTS
+424 
-429 IGDSAFAGCSSLTSV
+429 SAM
-444 VIPEGVTSI
+444 
-453 GIWAF
+453 
-458 QDCSSL
+458 
-464 TSVVIPRSVTGI
+464 
-476 GKDAFGKCPSLN
+476 
-488 AIVAPSVPLQ
+488 
-498 CFTDQKLGAQ
+498 KLGAQ
-508 AACGFLSARERY
+508 AGYIFLSERDRFKDEVIVAGY
-520 TDQKECG
+520 K
-527 KYKTYCG
+527 KYSF
-534 SQRKKILPL
+534 SQRKKLLPL

-655 DGTKVPAV
+655 DGTKAPTV

-922 GGLVTA
+922 GGLITA

-940 ILAHPMEMDKA
+940 ILAHPMEMDKE
-951 DIAAW
+951 DVAAW

-979 SQIKPDRYA
+979 SQISPDRYA

-1026 KVSAEETAEQDKLQ
+1026 KVSAEETTEQDKLQ

-1046 NAWNRRTN
+1046 NTWNRRTN

-1068 VRNDDVTVMDL
+1068 IAKDDVTVMDL

>member
-1 LIDEEDKSMS
+1 MS

-22 LKKYQGQGGDVVI
+22 LKEYQGQGGDVVI
-35 PEGVTSIGDSAF
+35 PEGVTNIGASAF
-47 TGCSSLTSVVIPEG
+47 SG
-61 VTSIGDCAFWGCR
+61 
-74 SLTSVV
+74 
-80 IPEGVTSIGD
+80 
-90 WAFKYCS
+90 CS

-112 KDAFSDCSSLT
+112 DEAFYYCQSLTSVVIPEGVTSIGGEAFKYCSSLTSVVIPKGVKSIGNWAFSGCSSLASVVIPEGVTSIGGGAFWDCSSLT

-133 IGNWAFNG
+133 IGVWTFDGWQGLRLEAPAI
-141 CSSLTSVVI
+141 SVSVL
-150 PEGVTSIGDSAFRGC
+150 SAM
-165 SSLTSVVIPKGVTG
+165 
-179 IGDSAF
+179 
-185 FNCSSLASVVI
+185 
-196 PEGVTYIGREA
+196 
-207 FRGCSSL
+207 
-214 ASVVIPEGV
+214 
-223 TSIGASAFSGCSSL
+223 
-237 TSVVIPDGVTS
+237 
-248 IGDWAFNGC
+248 
-257 SSLTSVV
+257 
-264 IPEGVT
+264 
-270 SINDGAFYDCASLT
+270 
-284 SVVIPDSVRSIGDSA
+284 
-299 FSGCK
+299 
-304 GLADANGFVI
+304 
-314 VQNALHGYYGK
+314 
-325 GGDVVIPESVTSIGD
+325 
-340 SAFFNC
+340 
-346 SSLASVVIPEGV
+346 
-358 TYIGREAFR
+358 
-367 GCSSLASIVIPESVK
+367 
-382 SIGDLAFWGCR
+382 
-393 SLTSVVIPEGV
+393 
-404 TSIGDSAFNACSS
+404 
-417 LTSVVIP
+417 
-424 EGVTS
+424 
-429 IGDSAFAGCSSLTSV
+429 
-444 VIPEGVTSI
+444 
-453 GIWAF
+453 
-458 QDCSSL
+458 
-464 TSVVIPRSVTGI
+464 
-476 GKDAFGKCPSLN
+476 
-488 AIVAPSVPLQ
+488 
-498 CFTDQKLGAQ
+498 KLGAQ
-508 AACGFLSARERY
+508 AGYGFLSARERFTNPEIADGY
-520 TDQKECG
+520 L
-527 KYKTYCG
+527 KYCI

-612 STAAEPASPL
+612 SPDAEPASPL

-655 DGTKVPAV
+655 DGTKAPTV

-671 YGGINPEAPKF
+671 YGGINPEAPKL

-744 EFGGKKIAVKD
+744 AFGGKKIAVKD

-766 REAAIFFEKNGWLD
+766 REAAIFFEKNGGLD

-816 VLDVRLQKDLKL
+816 VLEVRLQKDLKL

-875 ELFDCYIEKTV
+875 ELFDDYIGKRE
-886 FSPEK
+886 FSPGK

-951 DIAAW
+951 DVAAW

-965 KQPFEQVWEPVREA
+965 KQPFEQIWEPVREA
-979 SQIKPDRYA
+979 SQISPDRYA

-994 VYLRHAERRGISC
+994 VYLRHAERRGIYC
-1007 DWYYVNDYSN
+1007 VYDWYNNMEFS
-1017 SRYLDINGF
+1017 INGF
-1026 KVSAEETAEQDKLQ
+1026 DVDAKKTEEEDKLQ
-1040 IASIKP
+1040 IKLIKP
-1046 NAWNRRTN
+1046 KVWNRRTN

-1068 VRNDDVTVMDL
+1068 IAKDDVTVMDL

>member
-1 LIDEEDKSMS
+1 MS

-35 PEGVTSIGDSAF
+35 PEGVTSIG
-47 TGCSSLTSVVIPEG
+47 
-61 VTSIGDCAFWGCR
+61 
-74 SLTSVV
+74 
-80 IPEGVTSIGD
+80 
-90 WAFKYCS
+90 
-97 SLASVVIPEGVTSIG
+97 
-112 KDAFSDCSSLT
+112 
-123 SIVIPEGVTS
+123 
-133 IGNWAFNG
+133 NWAFN
-141 CSSLTSVVI
+141 
-150 PEGVTSIGDSAFRGC
+150 
-165 SSLTSVVIPKGVTG
+165 
-179 IGDSAF
+179 
-185 FNCSSLASVVI
+185 
-196 PEGVTYIGREA
+196 
-207 FRGCSSL
+207 
-214 ASVVIPEGV
+214 
-223 TSIGASAFSGCSSL
+223 GCSSL

-257 SSLTSVV
+257 SSLASIV
-264 IPEGVT
+264 IPKGVT
-270 SINDGAFYDCASLT
+270 SIG
-284 SVVIPDSVRSIGDSA
+284 GKA

-340 SAFFNC
+340 SAFRECESLTSVVIPEGVTSIGASAFCYC
-346 SSLASVVIPEGV
+346 SSLASVVIPESVTSIGDWAFRGCIGLRSVVIPEGV
-358 TYIGREAFR
+358 TSINYRAFEGCKGLASVVIPDGVTSIGHSAFEGCSSLTSVVIPESVTSIGASAFSGCSSLASIVIPESVTSIGDSAFS

-382 SIGDLAFWGCR
+382 SIGNEAFWGCKG
-393 SLTSVVIPEGV
+393 LASVVIPKGV
-404 TSIGDSAFNACSS
+404 TCIGWK
-417 LTSVVIP
+417 
-424 EGVTS
+424 
-429 IGDSAFAGCSSLTSV
+429 AFAGCSSLTSV
-444 VIPEGVTSI
+444 VIPKGVKSINYRAFEG
-453 GIWAF
+453 
-458 QDCSSL
+458 CSSL
-464 TSVVIPRSVTGI
+464 TSVVIPASVTSIDNWTFEGCC
-476 GKDAFGKCPSLN
+476 GLKPEN
-488 AIVAPSVPLQ
+488 APSISVSVFNSL
-498 CFTDQKLGAQ
+498 KLGAQ
-508 AACGFLSARERY
+508 AGYGFLSARERFTNPEIAGGY
-520 TDQKECG
+520 R
-527 KYKTYCG
+527 KYCF

-543 IFRDDNAEALRF
+543 IFRDDNADALRF

-635 DSLLKWMKLSGVTL
+635 DSLLKWMKLYGVTL

-655 DGTKVPAV
+655 DGTKAPTV

-736 HKNWNTKT
+736 HKYWNIKT

-766 REAAIFFEKNGWLD
+766 REAAIFFEKNGGLD

-816 VLDVRLQKDLKL
+816 VLEVRLQKDLKL

-940 ILAHPMEMDKA
+940 ILAHPTEMDKE
-951 DIAAW
+951 DVAAW

-1026 KVSAEETAEQDKLQ
+1026 KVSAEETAEPDKLQ

-1068 VRNDDVTVMDL
+1068 IAKDDVTVMDL

>member
-1 LIDEEDKSMS
+1 MS

-22 LKKYQGQGGDVVI
+22 LKEYKGQGGDVVI
-35 PEGVTSIGDSAF
+35 PEGVKSIGDSAFEYCKSLTSIVIPESVTSIGDSAF
-47 TGCSSLTSVVIPEG
+47 WRCSSLTSVVIPEG
-61 VTSIGDCAFWGCR
+61 VKSIGDSAFWGCL

-80 IPEGVTSIGD
+80 IPEGVKSIG
-90 WAFKYCS
+90 A
-97 SLASVVIPEGVTSIG
+97 
-112 KDAFSDCSSLT
+112 
-123 SIVIPEGVTS
+123 
-133 IGNWAFNG
+133 
-141 CSSLTSVVI
+141 
-150 PEGVTSIGDSAFRGC
+150 SAFYDC
-165 SSLTSVVIPKGVTG
+165 SSLTSVVIPKGVKSIGAWAFYGCKGLTSVVIPKGVKSIGAWAFYGCKGLADANGFVIIQNVLHGYYGKGGDVVIPEGVTG
-179 IGDSAF
+179 IGVEAF
-185 FNCSSLASVVI
+185 KDCSSLASVVI
-196 PEGVTYIGREA
+196 PEGVTYIDDSA
-207 FRGCSSL
+207 FYGCKRL
-214 ASVVIPEGV
+214 RSVVIPEGV
-223 TSIGASAFSGCSSL
+223 TSIGKKAFEGCCGLKPENAPAISVSVFSAM
-237 TSVVIPDGVTS
+237 
-248 IGDWAFNGC
+248 
-257 SSLTSVV
+257 
-264 IPEGVT
+264 
-270 SINDGAFYDCASLT
+270 
-284 SVVIPDSVRSIGDSA
+284 
-299 FSGCK
+299 
-304 GLADANGFVI
+304 
-314 VQNALHGYYGK
+314 
-325 GGDVVIPESVTSIGD
+325 
-340 SAFFNC
+340 
-346 SSLASVVIPEGV
+346 
-358 TYIGREAFR
+358 
-367 GCSSLASIVIPESVK
+367 
-382 SIGDLAFWGCR
+382 
-393 SLTSVVIPEGV
+393 
-404 TSIGDSAFNACSS
+404 
-417 LTSVVIP
+417 
-424 EGVTS
+424 
-429 IGDSAFAGCSSLTSV
+429 
-444 VIPEGVTSI
+444 
-453 GIWAF
+453 
-458 QDCSSL
+458 
-464 TSVVIPRSVTGI
+464 
-476 GKDAFGKCPSLN
+476 
-488 AIVAPSVPLQ
+488 
-498 CFTDQKLGAQ
+498 KLGAQ
-508 AACGFLSARERY
+508 AGYGFLSARERFTNPEIAGEY
-520 TDQKECG
+520 L
-527 KYKTYCG
+527 KYCI

-543 IFRDDNAEALRF
+543 IFRDDNDEALRF

-572 IPARQA
+572 IPAQQA
-578 GAEKCVSALLKWK
+578 GAEKCVAALLKWK
-591 EDQAS
+591 EEQTS
-596 AKPAAKKK
+596 ETPAAKK
-604 GSAKTEQP
+604 AKPARAEQP
-612 STAAEPASPL
+612 APADEPASPL

-635 DSLLKWMKLSGVTL
+635 DSLLKWMKLYGVTL

-655 DGTKVPAV
+655 DGTKAPTV

-698 CEALAKLSG
+698 CDALAKLSG

-922 GGLVTA
+922 GGLITA

-940 ILAHPMEMDKA
+940 ILAHPMEMDKE
-951 DIAAW
+951 DVAAW

-979 SQIKPDRYA
+979 SQISPDRYA

-1026 KVSAEETAEQDKLQ
+1026 KVSAEETTEQDKLQ

-1046 NAWNRRTN
+1046 NTWNRRTN

-1068 VRNDDVTVMDL
+1068 IAKDDVTVMDL

>member
-1 LIDEEDKSMS
+1 MS

-22 LKKYQGQGGDVVI
+22 LKEYQGQGGDVVI
-35 PEGVTSIGDSAF
+35 PEGVTNIGASAF
-47 TGCSSLTSVVIPEG
+47 SG
-61 VTSIGDCAFWGCR
+61 
-74 SLTSVV
+74 
-80 IPEGVTSIGD
+80 
-90 WAFKYCS
+90 CS

-112 KDAFSDCSSLT
+112 DEAFYYCQSLTSVVIPEGVTSIGGEAFKYCSSLTSVVIPKGVKSIGNWAFSGCSSLASVVIPEGVTSIGGGAFWDCSSLT

-133 IGNWAFNG
+133 IGVWTFDGWQGLRLEAPAI
-141 CSSLTSVVI
+141 SVSVL
-150 PEGVTSIGDSAFRGC
+150 SAM
-165 SSLTSVVIPKGVTG
+165 
-179 IGDSAF
+179 
-185 FNCSSLASVVI
+185 
-196 PEGVTYIGREA
+196 
-207 FRGCSSL
+207 
-214 ASVVIPEGV
+214 
-223 TSIGASAFSGCSSL
+223 
-237 TSVVIPDGVTS
+237 
-248 IGDWAFNGC
+248 
-257 SSLTSVV
+257 
-264 IPEGVT
+264 
-270 SINDGAFYDCASLT
+270 
-284 SVVIPDSVRSIGDSA
+284 
-299 FSGCK
+299 
-304 GLADANGFVI
+304 
-314 VQNALHGYYGK
+314 
-325 GGDVVIPESVTSIGD
+325 
-340 SAFFNC
+340 
-346 SSLASVVIPEGV
+346 
-358 TYIGREAFR
+358 
-367 GCSSLASIVIPESVK
+367 
-382 SIGDLAFWGCR
+382 
-393 SLTSVVIPEGV
+393 
-404 TSIGDSAFNACSS
+404 
-417 LTSVVIP
+417 
-424 EGVTS
+424 
-429 IGDSAFAGCSSLTSV
+429 
-444 VIPEGVTSI
+444 
-453 GIWAF
+453 
-458 QDCSSL
+458 
-464 TSVVIPRSVTGI
+464 
-476 GKDAFGKCPSLN
+476 
-488 AIVAPSVPLQ
+488 
-498 CFTDQKLGAQ
+498 KLGAQ
-508 AACGFLSARERY
+508 AGYGFLSARERFTNPEIADGY
-520 TDQKECG
+520 L
-527 KYKTYCG
+527 KYCI

-612 STAAEPASPL
+612 SPDAEPASPL

-940 ILAHPMEMDKA
+940 ILAHAMELNRA

-956 QRYYTARGL
+956 QRYFTAKGL
-965 KQPFEQVWEPVREA
+965 KQPFEQIWEPVREA
-979 SQIKPDRYA
+979 SQISPDRYA

-994 VYLRHAERRGISC
+994 VYLRHAERRGIYC
-1007 DWYYVNDYSN
+1007 VYDWYNNMEFS
-1017 SRYLDINGF
+1017 INGF
-1026 KVSAEETAEQDKLQ
+1026 DVDAKKTEEEDKLQ
-1040 IASIKP
+1040 IKLIKP
-1046 NAWNRRTN
+1046 KVWNRRTN

-1087 ITEFIKTAQEANA
+1087 ITEFIKAAQEANA

>member
-1 LIDEEDKSMS
+1 MS

-35 PEGVTSIGDSAF
+35 PEGVTSIGNWAF
-47 TGCSSLTSVVIPEG
+47 KDCSSLTSVVIPNG
-61 VTSIGDCAFWGCR
+61 VTS
-74 SLTSVV
+74 
-80 IPEGVTSIGD
+80 
-90 WAFKYCS
+90 
-97 SLASVVIPEGVTSIG
+97 
-112 KDAFSDCSSLT
+112 
-123 SIVIPEGVTS
+123 
-133 IGNWAFNG
+133 
-141 CSSLTSVVI
+141 
-150 PEGVTSIGDSAFRGC
+150 
-165 SSLTSVVIPKGVTG
+165 

-196 PEGVTYIGREA
+196 PEGVTSIGVWA
-207 FRGCSSL
+207 FKDCSSLTSVVIPNGVTSIGDSAFFNCSSL

-223 TSIGASAFSGCSSL
+223 TSIGDSAFAGCSSLTSIVIPESVTSIGDWAFNCCKRLTSVVIPEGVTSIGDGAFWGCRSL

-270 SINDGAFYDCASLT
+270 SINDGAFYDCASLA
-284 SVVIPDSVRSIGDSA
+284 SIVIPKGVTSIGGKA

-340 SAFFNC
+340 SAFREC
-346 SSLASVVIPEGV
+346 ESLTSVVIPEGV

-367 GCSSLASIVIPESVK
+367 YCSSLTSVVIQEGVTSIGDSTFSNCKSLTSVVIPESVK
-382 SIGDLAFWGCR
+382 SIGAWAFQYCS
-393 SLTSVVIPEGV
+393 SLTSVVIPKSVTSIGDGAFRGCINLTSVVIPESVTSIGDWAFVYCSSLASVVIPEGV
-404 TSIGDSAFNACSS
+404 TSIGGEAFARCKS
-417 LTSVVIP
+417 LTR
-424 EGVTS
+424 
-429 IGDSAFAGCSSLTSV
+429 V

-940 ILAHPMEMDKA
+940 ILAHAMELNRA

-956 QRYYTARGL
+956 QRYFTAKGL
-965 KQPFEQVWEPVREA
+965 KQPFEQIWEPVREA
-979 SQIKPDRYA
+979 SQISPDRYA

-994 VYLRHAERRGISC
+994 VYLRHAERRGIYC
-1007 DWYYVNDYSN
+1007 VYDWYNNMEFS
-1017 SRYLDINGF
+1017 INGF
-1026 KVSAEETAEQDKLQ
+1026 DVDAKKTEEEDKLQ
-1040 IASIKP
+1040 IKLIKP
-1046 NAWNRRTN
+1046 KVWNRRTN

-1087 ITEFIKTAQEANA
+1087 ITEFIKAAQEANA

>member
-1 LIDEEDKSMS
+1 MS

-22 LKKYQGQGGDVVI
+22 LKEYQGQGGDVVI
-35 PEGVTSIGDSAF
+35 PEGVTNIGASAF
-47 TGCSSLTSVVIPEG
+47 SG
-61 VTSIGDCAFWGCR
+61 
-74 SLTSVV
+74 
-80 IPEGVTSIGD
+80 
-90 WAFKYCS
+90 CS

-112 KDAFSDCSSLT
+112 DEAFYYCQSLTSVVIPEGVTSIGGEAFKYCSSLTSVVIPKGVKSIGNWAFSGCSSLASVVIPEGVTSIGGGAFWDCSSLT

-133 IGNWAFNG
+133 IGVWTFDGWQGLRLEAPAI
-141 CSSLTSVVI
+141 SVSVL
-150 PEGVTSIGDSAFRGC
+150 SAM
-165 SSLTSVVIPKGVTG
+165 
-179 IGDSAF
+179 
-185 FNCSSLASVVI
+185 
-196 PEGVTYIGREA
+196 
-207 FRGCSSL
+207 
-214 ASVVIPEGV
+214 
-223 TSIGASAFSGCSSL
+223 
-237 TSVVIPDGVTS
+237 
-248 IGDWAFNGC
+248 
-257 SSLTSVV
+257 
-264 IPEGVT
+264 
-270 SINDGAFYDCASLT
+270 
-284 SVVIPDSVRSIGDSA
+284 
-299 FSGCK
+299 
-304 GLADANGFVI
+304 
-314 VQNALHGYYGK
+314 
-325 GGDVVIPESVTSIGD
+325 
-340 SAFFNC
+340 
-346 SSLASVVIPEGV
+346 
-358 TYIGREAFR
+358 
-367 GCSSLASIVIPESVK
+367 
-382 SIGDLAFWGCR
+382 
-393 SLTSVVIPEGV
+393 
-404 TSIGDSAFNACSS
+404 
-417 LTSVVIP
+417 
-424 EGVTS
+424 
-429 IGDSAFAGCSSLTSV
+429 
-444 VIPEGVTSI
+444 
-453 GIWAF
+453 
-458 QDCSSL
+458 
-464 TSVVIPRSVTGI
+464 
-476 GKDAFGKCPSLN
+476 
-488 AIVAPSVPLQ
+488 
-498 CFTDQKLGAQ
+498 KLGAQ
-508 AACGFLSARERY
+508 AGYGFLSARERFTNPEIADGY
-520 TDQKECG
+520 L
-527 KYKTYCG
+527 KYCI

-612 STAAEPASPL
+612 SPDAEPASPL

-655 DGTKVPAV
+655 DGTKAPTV

-671 YGGINPEAPKF
+671 YGGINPEAPKL

-994 VYLRHAERRGISC
+994 VYLRHAERRGIYC
-1007 DWYYVNDYSN
+1007 VYDWYNNMEFS
-1017 SRYLDINGF
+1017 INGF
-1026 KVSAEETAEQDKLQ
+1026 DVDAKKTEEEDKLQ
-1040 IASIKP
+1040 IKLIKP
-1046 NAWNRRTN
+1046 KVWNRRTN

-1087 ITEFIKTAQEANA
+1087 ITEFIKAAQEANA

>member
-1 LIDEEDKSMS
+1 MS

-35 PEGVTSIGDSAF
+35 PEGVTSIG
-47 TGCSSLTSVVIPEG
+47 
-61 VTSIGDCAFWGCR
+61 
-74 SLTSVV
+74 
-80 IPEGVTSIGD
+80 
-90 WAFKYCS
+90 
-97 SLASVVIPEGVTSIG
+97 
-112 KDAFSDCSSLT
+112 
-123 SIVIPEGVTS
+123 
-133 IGNWAFNG
+133 NWAFNG

-150 PEGVTSIGDSAFRGC
+150 PE
-165 SSLTSVVIPKGVTG
+165 
-179 IGDSAF
+179 
-185 FNCSSLASVVI
+185 
-196 PEGVTYIGREA
+196 
-207 FRGCSSL
+207 
-214 ASVVIPEGV
+214 
-223 TSIGASAFSGCSSL
+223 
-237 TSVVIPDGVTS
+237 GVTS

-270 SINDGAFYDCASLT
+270 SINDGAFYKCSSLT
-284 SVVIPDSVRSIGDSA
+284 SI
-299 FSGCK
+299 
-304 GLADANGFVI
+304 
-314 VQNALHGYYGK
+314 
-325 GGDVVIPESVTSIGD
+325 
-340 SAFFNC
+340 
-346 SSLASVVIPEGV
+346 VIPEGV

-367 GCSSLASIVIPESVK
+367 YCSSLTSVVIQEGVTSIGASAFCYCSSLASVVIPESVTSIGTGAFSSCSSLTSIVIPESVT
-382 SIGDLAFWGCR
+382 SIGDWAFNCCKRLTSVVIPEGVTSIGNWAFNCCKR
-393 SLTSVVIPEGV
+393 LTSVVIPEGV
-404 TSIGDSAFNACSS
+404 TSIGDSAFNGCRG
-417 LTSVVIP
+417 LTVENAPAISVAVF
-424 EGVTS
+424 
-429 IGDSAFAGCSSLTSV
+429 SAM
-444 VIPEGVTSI
+444 
-453 GIWAF
+453 
-458 QDCSSL
+458 
-464 TSVVIPRSVTGI
+464 
-476 GKDAFGKCPSLN
+476 
-488 AIVAPSVPLQ
+488 
-498 CFTDQKLGAQ
+498 KLGAQ
-508 AACGFLSARERY
+508 AGYIFLSERDRFKDEVIVAGY
-520 TDQKECG
+520 K
-527 KYKTYCG
+527 KYSF
-534 SQRKKILPL
+534 SQRKKLLPL

-655 DGTKVPAV
+655 DGTKAPTV

-922 GGLVTA
+922 GGLITA

-940 ILAHPMEMDKA
+940 ILAHPMEMDKE
-951 DIAAW
+951 DVAAW

-1068 VRNDDVTVMDL
+1068 IAKDDVTVMDL

>member
-1 LIDEEDKSMS
+1 MS

-35 PEGVTSIGDSAF
+35 PEGVTSIG
-47 TGCSSLTSVVIPEG
+47 
-61 VTSIGDCAFWGCR
+61 
-74 SLTSVV
+74 
-80 IPEGVTSIGD
+80 
-90 WAFKYCS
+90 
-97 SLASVVIPEGVTSIG
+97 
-112 KDAFSDCSSLT
+112 
-123 SIVIPEGVTS
+123 
-133 IGNWAFNG
+133 NWAFNG

-150 PEGVTSIGDSAFRGC
+150 PE
-165 SSLTSVVIPKGVTG
+165 
-179 IGDSAF
+179 
-185 FNCSSLASVVI
+185 
-196 PEGVTYIGREA
+196 
-207 FRGCSSL
+207 
-214 ASVVIPEGV
+214 
-223 TSIGASAFSGCSSL
+223 
-237 TSVVIPDGVTS
+237 GVTS

-270 SINDGAFYDCASLT
+270 SINDGAFYKCSSLT
-284 SVVIPDSVRSIGDSA
+284 SI
-299 FSGCK
+299 
-304 GLADANGFVI
+304 
-314 VQNALHGYYGK
+314 
-325 GGDVVIPESVTSIGD
+325 
-340 SAFFNC
+340 
-346 SSLASVVIPEGV
+346 VIPEGV

-367 GCSSLASIVIPESVK
+367 YCSSLTSVVIQEGVTSIGASAFCYCSSLASVVIPESVTSIGTGAFSSCSSLTSIVIPESVT
-382 SIGDLAFWGCR
+382 SIGDWAFNCCKRLTSVVIPEGVTSIGNWAFNCCKR
-393 SLTSVVIPEGV
+393 LTSVVIPEGV
-404 TSIGDSAFNACSS
+404 TSIGDSAFNGCRG
-417 LTSVVIP
+417 LTVENAPAISVAVF
-424 EGVTS
+424 
-429 IGDSAFAGCSSLTSV
+429 SAM
-444 VIPEGVTSI
+444 
-453 GIWAF
+453 
-458 QDCSSL
+458 
-464 TSVVIPRSVTGI
+464 
-476 GKDAFGKCPSLN
+476 
-488 AIVAPSVPLQ
+488 
-498 CFTDQKLGAQ
+498 KLGAQ
-508 AACGFLSARERY
+508 AGYIFLSERDRFKDEVIVAGY
-520 TDQKECG
+520 K
-527 KYKTYCG
+527 KYSF
-534 SQRKKILPL
+534 SQRKKLLPL

-655 DGTKVPAV
+655 DGTKAPTV

-922 GGLVTA
+922 GGLITA

-940 ILAHPMEMDKA
+940 ILAHPMEMDKE
-951 DIAAW
+951 DVAAW

-979 SQIKPDRYA
+979 SQISPDRYA

-1026 KVSAEETAEQDKLQ
+1026 KVSAEETTEQDKLQ

-1046 NAWNRRTN
+1046 NTWNRRTN

-1068 VRNDDVTVMDL
+1068 IAKDDVTVMDL

>member
-1 LIDEEDKSMS
+1 MS

-35 PEGVTSIGDSAF
+35 PEGVTSIG
-47 TGCSSLTSVVIPEG
+47 
-61 VTSIGDCAFWGCR
+61 
-74 SLTSVV
+74 
-80 IPEGVTSIGD
+80 
-90 WAFKYCS
+90 
-97 SLASVVIPEGVTSIG
+97 
-112 KDAFSDCSSLT
+112 
-123 SIVIPEGVTS
+123 
-133 IGNWAFNG
+133 NWAFNG

-150 PEGVTSIGDSAFRGC
+150 PEGVTSIGD
-165 SSLTSVVIPKGVTG
+165 L
-179 IGDSAF
+179 
-185 FNCSSLASVVI
+185 
-196 PEGVTYIGREA
+196 
-207 FRGCSSL
+207 
-214 ASVVIPEGV
+214 
-223 TSIGASAFSGCSSL
+223 
-237 TSVVIPDGVTS
+237 
-248 IGDWAFNGC
+248 AFNGC

-270 SINDGAFYDCASLT
+270 SINDGAFYKCSSLT
-284 SVVIPDSVRSIGDSA
+284 SI
-299 FSGCK
+299 
-304 GLADANGFVI
+304 
-314 VQNALHGYYGK
+314 
-325 GGDVVIPESVTSIGD
+325 
-340 SAFFNC
+340 
-346 SSLASVVIPEGV
+346 VIPEGV

-367 GCSSLASIVIPESVK
+367 YCSSLTSVVIQEGVTSIGASAFSGCSSLASIVIPEGVTSINYRAFEGCKGLASVVIPDGVT
-382 SIGDLAFWGCR
+382 SIGHSAFEGCSSLTSVVIPEGVTSIGNWAFNCCKR
-393 SLTSVVIPEGV
+393 LTSVVIPEGV
-404 TSIGDSAFNACSS
+404 TSIGDSAFNGCRG
-417 LTSVVIP
+417 LTVENAPAISVAVF
-424 EGVTS
+424 
-429 IGDSAFAGCSSLTSV
+429 SAM
-444 VIPEGVTSI
+444 
-453 GIWAF
+453 
-458 QDCSSL
+458 
-464 TSVVIPRSVTGI
+464 
-476 GKDAFGKCPSLN
+476 
-488 AIVAPSVPLQ
+488 
-498 CFTDQKLGAQ
+498 KLGAQ
-508 AACGFLSARERY
+508 AGYIFLSERDRFKDEVIVAGY
-520 TDQKECG
+520 K
-527 KYKTYCG
+527 KYSF
-534 SQRKKILPL
+534 SQRKKLLPL

-612 STAAEPASPL
+612 SPAAEPASPL

-635 DSLLKWMKLSGVTL
+635 DSLLKWMKLYGVTL

-655 DGTKVPAV
+655 DGTKASAV

-922 GGLVTA
+922 GGLITA

-940 ILAHPMEMDKA
+940 ILAHPMEMDKE
-951 DIAAW
+951 DVAAW

-979 SQIKPDRYA
+979 SQISPDRYA

>member
-1 LIDEEDKSMS
+1 MS

-22 LKKYQGQGGDVVI
+22 LKEYQGQGGDVVI
-35 PEGVTSIGDSAF
+35 PEGVTNIGASAF
-47 TGCSSLTSVVIPEG
+47 SG
-61 VTSIGDCAFWGCR
+61 
-74 SLTSVV
+74 
-80 IPEGVTSIGD
+80 
-90 WAFKYCS
+90 CS

-112 KDAFSDCSSLT
+112 DEAFYYCQSLTSVVIPEGVTSIGGEAFKYCSSLTSVVIPKGVKSIGNWAFSGCSSLASVVIPEGVTSIGGGAFWDCSSLT

-133 IGNWAFNG
+133 IGVWTFDGWQGLRLEAPAI
-141 CSSLTSVVI
+141 SVSVL
-150 PEGVTSIGDSAFRGC
+150 SAM
-165 SSLTSVVIPKGVTG
+165 
-179 IGDSAF
+179 
-185 FNCSSLASVVI
+185 
-196 PEGVTYIGREA
+196 
-207 FRGCSSL
+207 
-214 ASVVIPEGV
+214 
-223 TSIGASAFSGCSSL
+223 
-237 TSVVIPDGVTS
+237 
-248 IGDWAFNGC
+248 
-257 SSLTSVV
+257 
-264 IPEGVT
+264 
-270 SINDGAFYDCASLT
+270 
-284 SVVIPDSVRSIGDSA
+284 
-299 FSGCK
+299 
-304 GLADANGFVI
+304 
-314 VQNALHGYYGK
+314 
-325 GGDVVIPESVTSIGD
+325 
-340 SAFFNC
+340 
-346 SSLASVVIPEGV
+346 
-358 TYIGREAFR
+358 
-367 GCSSLASIVIPESVK
+367 
-382 SIGDLAFWGCR
+382 
-393 SLTSVVIPEGV
+393 
-404 TSIGDSAFNACSS
+404 
-417 LTSVVIP
+417 
-424 EGVTS
+424 
-429 IGDSAFAGCSSLTSV
+429 
-444 VIPEGVTSI
+444 
-453 GIWAF
+453 
-458 QDCSSL
+458 
-464 TSVVIPRSVTGI
+464 
-476 GKDAFGKCPSLN
+476 
-488 AIVAPSVPLQ
+488 
-498 CFTDQKLGAQ
+498 KLGAQ
-508 AACGFLSARERY
+508 AGYGFLSARERFTNPEIADGY
-520 TDQKECG
+520 L
-527 KYKTYCG
+527 KYCI

-612 STAAEPASPL
+612 SPDAEPASPL

-655 DGTKVPAV
+655 DGTKAPTV

-671 YGGINPEAPKF
+671 YGGINPEAPKL

-965 KQPFEQVWEPVREA
+965 KQPFEQIWEPVREA
-979 SQIKPDRYA
+979 SQISPDRYA

-994 VYLRHAERRGISC
+994 VYLRHAERRGIYC
-1007 DWYYVNDYSN
+1007 VYDWYNNMEFS
-1017 SRYLDINGF
+1017 INGF
-1026 KVSAEETAEQDKLQ
+1026 DVDAKKTEEEDKLQ
-1040 IASIKP
+1040 IKLIKP
-1046 NAWNRRTN
+1046 KVWNRRTN

-1068 VRNDDVTVMDL
+1068 IAKDDVTVMDL

-1087 ITEFIKTAQEANA
+1087 ITEFIKAAQEANA

>member
-1 LIDEEDKSMS
+1 MS

-47 TGCSSLTSVVIPEG
+47 AGCSSLTSIVIPKGVTSIGTGAFSSCSSLTSVVIPESVTSIGDWAFNCCKRLTSVVIPEG
-61 VTSIGDCAFWGCR
+61 VTSIGDGAFWGCR

-80 IPEGVTSIGD
+80 IPESVTSIGDSAFAGCSSLTSIVIPEGVTYIGREAFRYCSSLTSVVIQEGVTSIGDSTFSNCESLTSVVIPESVKSIGAWAFQYCSSLTSVVIPKSVTSIGDGAFRGCINLTSVVIPESVTSIGD
-90 WAFKYCS
+90 WAFVYCS

-112 KDAFSDCSSLT
+112 GEAFARCKSLT
-123 SIVIPEGVTS
+123 
-133 IGNWAFNG
+133 
-141 CSSLTSVVI
+141 
-150 PEGVTSIGDSAFRGC
+150 R
-165 SSLTSVVIPKGVTG
+165 
-179 IGDSAF
+179 
-185 FNCSSLASVVI
+185 
-196 PEGVTYIGREA
+196 
-207 FRGCSSL
+207 
-214 ASVVIPEGV
+214 
-223 TSIGASAFSGCSSL
+223 
-237 TSVVIPDGVTS
+237 
-248 IGDWAFNGC
+248 
-257 SSLTSVV
+257 
-264 IPEGVT
+264 
-270 SINDGAFYDCASLT
+270 
-284 SVVIPDSVRSIGDSA
+284 
-299 FSGCK
+299 
-304 GLADANGFVI
+304 
-314 VQNALHGYYGK
+314 
-325 GGDVVIPESVTSIGD
+325 
-340 SAFFNC
+340 
-346 SSLASVVIPEGV
+346 
-358 TYIGREAFR
+358 
-367 GCSSLASIVIPESVK
+367 
-382 SIGDLAFWGCR
+382 
-393 SLTSVVIPEGV
+393 
-404 TSIGDSAFNACSS
+404 
-417 LTSVVIP
+417 
-424 EGVTS
+424 
-429 IGDSAFAGCSSLTSV
+429 V

-543 IFRDDNAEALRF
+543 IFRLDDAKALSF
-555 YIDEKKVTLK
+555 YFDEKKVTLK

-766 REAAIFFEKNGWLD
+766 REAAIFFEKNGRLD

-816 VLDVRLQKDLKL
+816 VLEVRLQKDLKL
-828 DMFDTNKQKAV
+828 DMFDTEKRKTV

-852 QLAKDEIADMR
+852 QLAKDELADMR

-875 ELFDCYIEKTV
+875 ELFDDYIGKRE
-886 FSPEK
+886 FLPEK

-896 LKNAFLH
+896 LKNPFLH

-917 FTCSD
+917 FTCLDS
-922 GGLVTA
+922 GLVTA

-940 ILAHPMEMDKA
+940 ILAHAMELNRA

-956 QRYYTARGL
+956 QRYFTAKGL
-965 KQPFEQVWEPVREA
+965 KQPFEQIWEPVREA
-979 SQIKPDRYA
+979 SQISPDRYA

-994 VYLRHAERRGISC
+994 VYLRHAERRGIYC
-1007 DWYYVNDYSN
+1007 VYDWYNNMEFS
-1017 SRYLDINGF
+1017 INGF
-1026 KVSAEETAEQDKLQ
+1026 DVDAKKTEEEDKLQ
-1040 IASIKP
+1040 IKLIKP
-1046 NAWNRRTN
+1046 KVWNRRTN

-1087 ITEFIKTAQEANA
+1087 ITEFIKAAQEANA

>member
-1 LIDEEDKSMS
+1 MS
-11 NINDFVIENGV
+11 INDFVIENGV

-35 PEGVTSIGDSAF
+35 PEGVTSIGD
-47 TGCSSLTSVVIPEG
+47 C
-61 VTSIGDCAFWGCR
+61 
-74 SLTSVV
+74 
-80 IPEGVTSIGD
+80 
-90 WAFKYCS
+90 
-97 SLASVVIPEGVTSIG
+97 
-112 KDAFSDCSSLT
+112 
-123 SIVIPEGVTS
+123 
-133 IGNWAFNG
+133 
-141 CSSLTSVVI
+141 
-150 PEGVTSIGDSAFRGC
+150 
-165 SSLTSVVIPKGVTG
+165 
-179 IGDSAF
+179 
-185 FNCSSLASVVI
+185 
-196 PEGVTYIGREA
+196 
-207 FRGCSSL
+207 
-214 ASVVIPEGV
+214 
-223 TSIGASAFSGCSSL
+223 AFSGCSSL

-248 IGDWAFNGC
+248 IGNDAFWGC

-264 IPEGVT
+264 IP
-270 SINDGAFYDCASLT
+270 D
-284 SVVIPDSVRSIGDSA
+284 
-299 FSGCK
+299 
-304 GLADANGFVI
+304 
-314 VQNALHGYYGK
+314 
-325 GGDVVIPESVTSIGD
+325 SVTSIGD
-340 SAFFNC
+340 SAFESCCSLSGIVIPDSVTSIGARAFKYC
-346 SSLASVVIPEGV
+346 SSLASVVIPESV
-358 TYIGREAFR
+358 TSIDRETFR
-367 GCSSLASIVIPESVK
+367 GCSGLKLENAPAISVSVFNSL
-382 SIGDLAFWGCR
+382 
-393 SLTSVVIPEGV
+393 
-404 TSIGDSAFNACSS
+404 
-417 LTSVVIP
+417 
-424 EGVTS
+424 
-429 IGDSAFAGCSSLTSV
+429 
-444 VIPEGVTSI
+444 
-453 GIWAF
+453 
-458 QDCSSL
+458 
-464 TSVVIPRSVTGI
+464 
-476 GKDAFGKCPSLN
+476 
-488 AIVAPSVPLQ
+488 
-498 CFTDQKLGAQ
+498 KLGAQ
-508 AACGFLSARERY
+508 AGYGFLSARERFTNPEIADGY
-520 TDQKECG
+520 R
-527 KYKTYCG
+527 KYCI
-534 SQRKKILPL
+534 SQRKKLLPL
-543 IFRDDNAEALRF
+543 IFRDDNDEALRF
-555 YIDEKKVTLK
+555 YIDEKKVTAK
-565 NLDGDYL
+565 NFDTDYFV
-572 IPARQA
+572 PALQA

-655 DGTKVPAV
+655 DGTKAPTV

-736 HKNWNTKT
+736 HKYWNIKT

-766 REAAIFFEKNGWLD
+766 REAAILFEKIGRLD

-816 VLDVRLQKDLKL
+816 VLEVRLQKDLKL
-828 DMFDTNKQKAV
+828 DMFDTEKRKTV

-875 ELFDCYIEKTV
+875 ELFDDYIGKRE
-886 FSPEK
+886 FLPEK

-896 LKNAFLH
+896 LKNPFLH

-917 FTCSD
+917 FTCLDS
-922 GGLVTA
+922 GLVTA

-940 ILAHPMEMDKA
+940 ILAHAMELNRA

-956 QRYYTARGL
+956 QRYFTAKGL
-965 KQPFEQVWEPVREA
+965 KQPFEQIWEPVREA
-979 SQIKPDRYA
+979 SQISPDRYA

-994 VYLRHAERRGISC
+994 VYLRHAERRGIYC
-1007 DWYYVNDYSN
+1007 VYDWYNNMEFS
-1017 SRYLDINGF
+1017 INGF
-1026 KVSAEETAEQDKLQ
+1026 DVDAKKTEEEDKLQ
-1040 IASIKP
+1040 IKLIKP
-1046 NAWNRRTN
+1046 KVWTRRTN

-1087 ITEFIKTAQEANA
+1087 ITEFIKAAQEANA

>member
-1 LIDEEDKSMS
+1 M
-11 NINDFVIENGV
+11 
-22 LKKYQGQGGDVVI
+22 
-35 PEGVTSIGDSAF
+35 TSIGREAF
-47 TGCSSLTSVVIPEG
+47 LGC
-61 VTSIGDCAFWGCR
+61 C
-74 SLTSVV
+74 
-80 IPEGVTSIGD
+80 
-90 WAFKYCS
+90 
-97 SLASVVIPEGVTSIG
+97 SLASI
-112 KDAFSDCSSLT
+112 
-123 SIVIPEGVTS
+123 
-133 IGNWAFNG
+133 
-141 CSSLTSVVI
+141 
-150 PEGVTSIGDSAFRGC
+150 
-165 SSLTSVVIPKGVTG
+165 VIPKGVT
-179 IGDSAF
+179 
-185 FNCSSLASVVI
+185 
-196 PEGVTYIGREA
+196 
-207 FRGCSSL
+207 
-214 ASVVIPEGV
+214 
-223 TSIGASAFSGCSSL
+223 SIGGK
-237 TSVVIPDGVTS
+237 
-248 IGDWAFNGC
+248 
-257 SSLTSVV
+257 
-264 IPEGVT
+264 
-270 SINDGAFYDCASLT
+270 
-284 SVVIPDSVRSIGDSA
+284 A

-325 GGDVVIPESVTSIGD
+325 GGDVVIPEGVTSIGD
-340 SAFFNC
+340 
-346 SSLASVVIPEGV
+346 
-358 TYIGREAFR
+358 EAFYY
-367 GCSSLASIVIPESVK
+367 CQ
-382 SIGDLAFWGCR
+382 

-404 TSIGDSAFNACSS
+404 TSIGGEAFKY
-417 LTSVVIP
+417 
-424 EGVTS
+424 
-429 IGDSAFAGCSSLTSV
+429 
-444 VIPEGVTSI
+444 
-453 GIWAF
+453 
-458 QDCSSL
+458 CSSL

-979 SQIKPDRYA
+979 SQISPDRYA

-994 VYLRHAERRGISC
+994 VYLRHAERRGIYC
-1007 DWYYVNDYSN
+1007 VYDWYNNMEFS
-1017 SRYLDINGF
+1017 INGF
-1026 KVSAEETAEQDKLQ
+1026 DVDAKKTEEEDKLQ
-1040 IASIKP
+1040 IKLIKP
-1046 NAWNRRTN
+1046 KVWNRRTN

-1068 VRNDDVTVMDL
+1068 IAKDDVTVMDL

>member
-1 LIDEEDKSMS
+1 MS

-35 PEGVTSIGDSAF
+35 PEGVTSIG
-47 TGCSSLTSVVIPEG
+47 
-61 VTSIGDCAFWGCR
+61 
-74 SLTSVV
+74 
-80 IPEGVTSIGD
+80 
-90 WAFKYCS
+90 
-97 SLASVVIPEGVTSIG
+97 
-112 KDAFSDCSSLT
+112 
-123 SIVIPEGVTS
+123 
-133 IGNWAFNG
+133 NWAFNG

-150 PEGVTSIGDSAFRGC
+150 PE
-165 SSLTSVVIPKGVTG
+165 
-179 IGDSAF
+179 
-185 FNCSSLASVVI
+185 
-196 PEGVTYIGREA
+196 
-207 FRGCSSL
+207 
-214 ASVVIPEGV
+214 
-223 TSIGASAFSGCSSL
+223 
-237 TSVVIPDGVTS
+237 GVTS

-270 SINDGAFYDCASLT
+270 SINDGAFYKCSSLT
-284 SVVIPDSVRSIGDSA
+284 SI
-299 FSGCK
+299 
-304 GLADANGFVI
+304 
-314 VQNALHGYYGK
+314 
-325 GGDVVIPESVTSIGD
+325 
-340 SAFFNC
+340 
-346 SSLASVVIPEGV
+346 VIPEGV

-367 GCSSLASIVIPESVK
+367 YCSSLTSVVIQEGVTSIGASAFCYCSSLASVVIPESVTSIGTGAFSSCSSLTSIVIPESVT
-382 SIGDLAFWGCR
+382 SIGDWAFNCCKR
-393 SLTSVVIPEGV
+393 LTSVVIPEGV
-404 TSIGDSAFNACSS
+404 TSIGDSAFNGCRG
-417 LTSVVIP
+417 LTVENAPAISVAVF
-424 EGVTS
+424 
-429 IGDSAFAGCSSLTSV
+429 SAM
-444 VIPEGVTSI
+444 
-453 GIWAF
+453 
-458 QDCSSL
+458 
-464 TSVVIPRSVTGI
+464 
-476 GKDAFGKCPSLN
+476 
-488 AIVAPSVPLQ
+488 
-498 CFTDQKLGAQ
+498 KLGAQ
-508 AACGFLSARERY
+508 AGYIFLSERDRFKDEVIVAGY
-520 TDQKECG
+520 K
-527 KYKTYCG
+527 KYSF
-534 SQRKKILPL
+534 SQRKKLLPL

-655 DGTKVPAV
+655 DGTKAPTV

-922 GGLVTA
+922 GGLITA

-940 ILAHPMEMDKA
+940 ILAHPMEMDKE
-951 DIAAW
+951 DVAAW

-979 SQIKPDRYA
+979 SQISPDRYA

-1026 KVSAEETAEQDKLQ
+1026 KVSAEETTEQDKLQ

-1046 NAWNRRTN
+1046 NTWNRRTN

-1068 VRNDDVTVMDL
+1068 IAKDDVTVMDL

>member
-1 LIDEEDKSMS
+1 MS

-35 PEGVTSIGDSAF
+35 PEGVTSIG
-47 TGCSSLTSVVIPEG
+47 
-61 VTSIGDCAFWGCR
+61 
-74 SLTSVV
+74 
-80 IPEGVTSIGD
+80 
-90 WAFKYCS
+90 
-97 SLASVVIPEGVTSIG
+97 
-112 KDAFSDCSSLT
+112 
-123 SIVIPEGVTS
+123 
-133 IGNWAFNG
+133 NWAFNG

-150 PEGVTSIGDSAFRGC
+150 PEGVTSIGD
-165 SSLTSVVIPKGVTG
+165 L
-179 IGDSAF
+179 
-185 FNCSSLASVVI
+185 
-196 PEGVTYIGREA
+196 
-207 FRGCSSL
+207 
-214 ASVVIPEGV
+214 
-223 TSIGASAFSGCSSL
+223 
-237 TSVVIPDGVTS
+237 
-248 IGDWAFNGC
+248 AFNGC

-270 SINDGAFYDCASLT
+270 SINDGAFYKCSSLT
-284 SVVIPDSVRSIGDSA
+284 SI
-299 FSGCK
+299 
-304 GLADANGFVI
+304 
-314 VQNALHGYYGK
+314 
-325 GGDVVIPESVTSIGD
+325 
-340 SAFFNC
+340 
-346 SSLASVVIPEGV
+346 VIPEGV

-367 GCSSLASIVIPESVK
+367 YCSSLTSVVIQEGVTSIGDSAFCYCSSLASVVIPESVTSIGTGAFSSCSSLTSIVIPESVT
-382 SIGDLAFWGCR
+382 SIGDWAFNCCKRLTSVVIPEGVTSIGNWAFNCCKR
-393 SLTSVVIPEGV
+393 LTSVVIPEGV
-404 TSIGDSAFNACSS
+404 TSIGDSAFNGCRG
-417 LTSVVIP
+417 LTVENAPAISVAVF
-424 EGVTS
+424 
-429 IGDSAFAGCSSLTSV
+429 SAM
-444 VIPEGVTSI
+444 
-453 GIWAF
+453 
-458 QDCSSL
+458 
-464 TSVVIPRSVTGI
+464 
-476 GKDAFGKCPSLN
+476 
-488 AIVAPSVPLQ
+488 
-498 CFTDQKLGAQ
+498 KLGAQ
-508 AACGFLSARERY
+508 AGYIFLSERDRFKDEVIVAGY
-520 TDQKECG
+520 K
-527 KYKTYCG
+527 KYSF
-534 SQRKKILPL
+534 SQRKKLLPL

-655 DGTKVPAV
+655 DGTKAPTV

-766 REAAIFFEKNGWLD
+766 REAAIFFEKNGRLD

-940 ILAHPMEMDKA
+940 ILAHPMEMDKE
-951 DIAAW
+951 DVAAW

-979 SQIKPDRYA
+979 SQISPDRYA